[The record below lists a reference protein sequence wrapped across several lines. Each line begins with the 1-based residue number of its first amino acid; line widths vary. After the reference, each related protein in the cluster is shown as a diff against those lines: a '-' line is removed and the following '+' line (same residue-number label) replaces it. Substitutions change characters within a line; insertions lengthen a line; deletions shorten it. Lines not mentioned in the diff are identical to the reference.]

1 MKYFVTTVLTLL
13 LGFSASWAQSFNQ
26 LVSRNLSSRDG
37 LSSNQVYDML
47 QDKRGYL
54 WFATTNGISR
64 YDGYS
69 FLNFN
74 VLNAPLPKPVQ
85 ASMGR
90 ISYDPKN
97 DLLWATTSN
106 FHVACYSML
115 GTRFLDYTG
124 KGDYQ
129 RQYMHCRFDNGI
141 TWLYDR
147 NEGIRRI
154 EYANGQFVC
163 TDFNRQNG
171 HAFADGI
178 SSLYLDARHHAWVIS
193 KDGLYYLFGNQAQLK
208 VKGKVVTG
216 QRVDDKMAFF
226 TNRGVFYLFD
236 AQGKLLRKKDM
247 KSLFPGNFA
256 VDVKKSRASISW
268 NHKWVLFTDKATF
281 ALDIQTLEVTK
292 PADWQM
298 QDALLL
304 EQSHGCSFVSSKKG
318 DLIIFS
324 PQGIY
329 RRINLL
335 EGVKDQGNRSR
346 KYGICAMSASRYLIV
361 SYGNGAFMYDI
372 NLGVL
377 DHIKV
382 RDERH
387 LIQSDFL
394 TSALVDRNGNI
405 WISQDEGGVVCISK
419 SFNSFMNYLYPSSSQ
434 QVGGNDNAVM
444 RILYDAKGMPHL
456 FCKNKRKYPLNAQN
470 LTIGSPSDIPYGIY
484 TSYKDSKGHFWEGT
498 RGGGLYVD
506 GKLCLE
512 KGKGDEL
519 TINDIYSIAEDKMGR
534 IWLATIRSATDGG
547 VALTRY
553 QGARYQ
559 GAAPLD
565 VQRFLFPDPSQNSIH
580 YFCIDSRG
588 LLWLA
593 TSGGLSFVDTREKN
607 VSLKSFHHFNMANGK
622 FPCND
627 LIAVRC
633 TSRGDIWVGGI
644 GSGLIKCR
652 YDARKDELTYTQY
665 TTENGLGSN
674 NVYSIL
680 EDPSGNIWAG
690 TENGLAR
697 VDIRTGRI
705 DNNVLNDD
713 VQSNSYQENSAL
725 RLSGGRLLFGT
736 NNGMVVVDPYE
747 ASIARVTTTLTPTI
761 TDVVIDGQS
770 VYRMDEIEGMP
781 SSWKCLN
788 LKNDQ
793 NSITISFSNFDYAES
808 GSSVYQ
814 YYLEGVDKDW
824 NPVTNKNTVSYNALQ
839 PGDYVFHLRSMGRG
853 NKWSKE
859 RTLKIH
865 ICEPWYNMW
874 YSWVVY
880 LLVVAIVGYY
890 VVRNRKEKFQLNQKM
905 KMEKQ
910 VNDFRINFFT
920 HVTHEFRTP
929 LAIIQSAVSKIM
941 DEKTGAVSRASV
953 QTAVRGTKRLSRL
966 VTQLMEFRKINS
978 DGLRLQVLA
987 GVDIV
992 DFVRNI
998 YQDFWYAAKQK
1009 DIVMNYQIFNK
1020 KYEMTF
1026 DRHIVE
1032 TVVYNLLSNAVKY
1045 TPARGEVNVRI
1056 NADVAQNVL
1065 CIIVSD
1071 SGAGISEEQKKSLFQ
1086 PFMHGY
1092 VSQGGMGIGLYV
1104 AKMMAET
1111 HHGSLAYRKSE
1122 KLGGAEF
1129 IFSIPLS
1136 DDGYT
1141 SEEYLDTMALA
1152 DNQTAQK
1159 DEQQLEDIREMLP
1172 EALNNVTV
1180 AVIEDDPDM
1189 LDQIRSELAVFFKVV
1204 TYSNG
1209 KQGLEGVL
1217 AEKPALLVCDVMLPD
1232 MNGYDIVKQIKNQPD
1247 GYALPVIMLTAL
1259 NDEKHQ
1265 IKGYK
1270 AGADDYMVK
1279 PCNFNLLVARIIQL
1293 ITWSQNLPKASGFV
1307 QAGGDASSS
1316 SSSSLSPSSS
1326 SSSSSTS
1333 SSSSAVSAFSGSG
1346 TSAKVEG
1353 VTNSLVPPAAKIVE
1367 GVVDKNFL
1375 KSFESFVAQ
1384 NLSDPSF
1391 TIDSLT
1397 EMMRMGR
1404 TKLYGK
1410 VKELMG
1416 ETPNKYIMRQ
1426 RMKKASEL
1434 LLTGDYNVT
1443 DVCYM
1448 VGLEDISYFNK
1459 CFKSYYGVS
1468 PSKYGK

>member
-1 MKYFVTTVLTLL
+1 MKYFVTAAITLL
-13 LGFSASWAQSFNQ
+13 LGFCVSWAQPSNQ
-26 LVSRNLSSRDG
+26 LVSRNLSAKDG
-37 LSSNQVYDML
+37 LSSNQVYDIL

-74 VLNAPLPKPVQ
+74 VLNSPLPKQVQ

-90 ISYDPKN
+90 INYDSKN

-106 FHVACYSML
+106 FHIACYSMQ

-129 RQYMHCRFDNGI
+129 RQYMHCRFDDDI
-141 TWLYDR
+141 TWLYDK

-154 EYANGQFVC
+154 EYAKGQFVC

-178 SSLYLDARHHAWVIS
+178 TSLYLDARHHAWVIS
-193 KDGLYYLFGNQAQLK
+193 KDGLYCLSGNQAQLK

-256 VDVKKSRASISW
+256 VDVKKSRASICW
-268 NHKWVLFTDKATF
+268 NHKWILFTDKATF
-281 ALDIQTLEVTK
+281 SLDIQTLEVTK

-346 KYGICAMSASRYLIV
+346 KYGIFAMSASRYVIV
-361 SYGNGAFMYDI
+361 SYGNGAFVYDI
-372 NLGVL
+372 NMGVL
-377 DHIKV
+377 DHINVK
-382 RDERH
+382 DERH
-387 LIQSDFL
+387 LIHSDFL

-405 WISQDEGGVVCISK
+405 WISQDEGGLVCISK
-419 SFNSFMNYLYPSSSQ
+419 SFNSFMSYLYPSSSL
-434 QVGGNDNAVM
+434 QVGGNNNAVI
-444 RILYDAKGMPHL
+444 RILYDARGIPHL
-456 FCKNKRKYPLNAQN
+456 VCKNKRKYPLLTPN
-470 LTIGSPSDIPYGIY
+470 LSIGAPSDIPYGIY
-484 TSYKDSKGHFWEGT
+484 TSFKDSRGHFWEGT

-512 KGKGDEL
+512 RGKGDEI
-519 TINDIYSIAEDKMGR
+519 TINDIYCIAEDKMGR

-547 VALTRY
+547 VMLTRY
-553 QGARYQ
+553 QGDV
-559 GAAPLD
+559 PLD
-565 VQRFLFPDPSQNSIH
+565 VQRFLFTDPSQNSIH
-580 YFCIDSRG
+580 YFCMDSRG

-607 VSLKSFHHFNMANGK
+607 VSLKSFHRFNMANGK

-644 GSGLIKCR
+644 GSGLIRCR
-652 YDARKDELTYTQY
+652 YDARKDELTYAQY

-747 ASIARVTTTLTPTI
+747 ASIARVTTTLMPTI

-781 SSWKCLN
+781 SAWKCLN
-788 LKNDQ
+788 LNNNQ
-793 NSITISFSNFDYAES
+793 NSITLSYSNFDYAEP

-824 NPVTNKNTVSYNALQ
+824 NPVTNKNSVSYNALQ

-1056 NADVAQNVL
+1056 DADVAQNVL

-1141 SEEYLDTMALA
+1141 SEDYLDTMVLA
-1152 DNQTAQK
+1152 NNQTTEK

-1189 LDQIRSELAVFFKVV
+1189 LDQIRTELAVFFKVV
-1204 TYSNG
+1204 TYCNG
-1209 KQGLEGVL
+1209 KQGLEGV
-1217 AEKPALLVCDVMLPD
+1217 KTDRPALLVCDVMLPD
-1232 MNGYDIVKQIKNQPD
+1232 MNGYDIVRQIKSQPD
-1247 GYALPVIMLTAL
+1247 GYTLPVVMLTAL

-1293 ITWSQNLPKASGFV
+1293 ITWSQNLPKAADLVKTETGE
-1307 QAGGDASSS
+1307 SSVN
-1316 SSSSLSPSSS
+1316 
-1326 SSSSSTS
+1326 
-1333 SSSSAVSAFSGSG
+1333 SAV
-1346 TSAKVEG
+1346 K
-1353 VTNSLVPPAAKIVE
+1353 NKSLKAPAAQIVE
-1367 GVVDKNFL
+1367 GVVDKNVL
-1375 KSFESFVAQ
+1375 KNFEAFVAQ
-1384 NLSDPSF
+1384 HLSDPNF

-1397 EMMRMGR
+1397 EMMHMGR

-1410 VKELMG
+1410 IKELTG

-1443 DVCYM
+1443 DVCYR

>member
-1 MKYFVTTVLTLL
+1 MKYFVTAAITLL
-13 LGFSASWAQSFNQ
+13 LGFCVSWAQPSNQ
-26 LVSRNLSSRDG
+26 LVSRNLSAKDG
-37 LSSNQVYDML
+37 LSSNQVYDIL

-74 VLNAPLPKPVQ
+74 VLNSPLPKQVQ

-90 ISYDPKN
+90 INYDSKN

-106 FHVACYSML
+106 FHIACYSMQ

-129 RQYMHCRFDNGI
+129 RQYMHFRFDDGI
-141 TWLYDR
+141 TWLYDK

-154 EYANGQFVC
+154 EYAKGQFVC

-178 SSLYLDARHHAWVIS
+178 TSLYLDARHHAWVIS
-193 KDGLYYLFGNQAQLK
+193 KDGLYCLSGNQAQLK

-256 VDVKKSRASISW
+256 VDVKKSRASICW
-268 NHKWVLFTDKATF
+268 NHKWILFTDKATF
-281 ALDIQTLEVTK
+281 SLDIQTMEVTK

-298 QDALLL
+298 QDALLI

-346 KYGICAMSASRYLIV
+346 KYGIFAMSASRYVIV
-361 SYGNGAFMYDI
+361 SYGNGAFVYDI
-372 NLGVL
+372 NMGVL

-387 LIQSDFL
+387 LIYSDFL

-419 SFNSFMNYLYPSSSQ
+419 SFNSFMSYLYPSSSL
-434 QVGGNDNAVM
+434 QVGGNNNAVI
-444 RILYDAKGMPHL
+444 RILYDARGIPHL
-456 FCKNKRKYPLNAQN
+456 VCKNKRKYPLLTPN
-470 LTIGSPSDIPYGIY
+470 LSIGAPSDIPYGIY
-484 TSYKDSKGHFWEGT
+484 TSFKDSKGHFWEGT

-512 KGKGDEL
+512 KGRGDEI
-519 TINDIYSIAEDKMGR
+519 TINDIYCIAEDKMGR

-547 VALTRY
+547 VMLTRY
-553 QGARYQ
+553 QGDV
-559 GAAPLD
+559 PLD
-565 VQRFLFPDPSQNSIH
+565 VQRFLFTDPSQNSIH
-580 YFCIDSRG
+580 YFCMDSRG

-607 VSLKSFHHFNMANGK
+607 VSLKSFQRFYMANGK

-644 GSGLIKCR
+644 GSGLIRCR
-652 YDARKDELTYTQY
+652 YDAMKDELTYTQY
-665 TTENGLGSN
+665 TTENGLGSD

-725 RLSGGRLLFGT
+725 RLSDGRLLFGT
-736 NNGMVVVDPYE
+736 NNGMVAVDPYG
-747 ASIARVTTTLTPTI
+747 ASIARVATTLTPTI
-761 TDVVIDGQS
+761 TDVIIDGQS
-770 VYRMDEIEGMP
+770 VYRMDDIEGMP

-788 LKNDQ
+788 LKNNQ
-793 NSITISFSNFDYAES
+793 NSITISFSNFDYAEL

-814 YYLEGVDKDW
+814 YYLEGVDKGW
-824 NPVTNKNTVSYNALQ
+824 NSVTNKNSVSYNALQ

-853 NKWSKE
+853 NKWSNE

-874 YSWVVY
+874 YSWLVY
-880 LLVVAIVGYY
+880 LLVVATVGYY
-890 VVRNRKEKFQLNQKM
+890 VVRNRKEKFQLNQRM

-953 QTAVRGTKRLSRL
+953 QTAVRGTERLSRL
-966 VTQLMEFRKINS
+966 VTQLMEFRKISS

-992 DFVRNI
+992 GFVRNI

-1009 DIVMNYQIFNK
+1009 DIVMNFQIFEK
-1020 KYEMTF
+1020 KHEMTC
-1026 DRHIVE
+1026 DRHIIE

-1045 TPARGEVNVRI
+1045 TPARGEVTVRME
-1056 NADVAQNVL
+1056 ADEVRNVL
-1065 CIIVSD
+1065 RIIVSD
-1071 SGAGISEEQKKSLFQ
+1071 SGSGISEEQQKSLFQ

-1129 IFSIPLS
+1129 IFCIPLG

-1141 SEEYLDTMALA
+1141 SKDYLDTMALA
-1152 DNQTAQK
+1152 DNQTTEK
-1159 DEQQLEDIREMLP
+1159 DELQLEDIREMLP

-1189 LDQIRSELAVFFKVV
+1189 LDQIRTELAVFFKVV
-1204 TYSNG
+1204 TYCNG
-1209 KQGLEGVL
+1209 KQGLEGV
-1217 AEKPALLVCDVMLPD
+1217 KTDRPALLVCDVMLPD
-1232 MNGYDIVKQIKNQPD
+1232 MNGYDIVRQIKSLPD
-1247 GYALPVIMLTAL
+1247 GYTLPVVMLTAL

-1293 ITWSQNLPKASGFV
+1293 ITWSQNLPKAADLVKTETGE
-1307 QAGGDASSS
+1307 SSVNS
-1316 SSSSLSPSSS
+1316 VVKNKSLK
-1326 SSSSSTS
+1326 
-1333 SSSSAVSAFSGSG
+1333 A
-1346 TSAKVEG
+1346 
-1353 VTNSLVPPAAKIVE
+1353 PAAQIVE
-1367 GVVDKNFL
+1367 GVVDKNVL
-1375 KSFESFVAQ
+1375 KNFEAFVAQ
-1384 NLSDPSF
+1384 HLSDPNF

-1397 EMMRMGR
+1397 EMMHMGR

-1410 VKELMG
+1410 VKELTG
-1416 ETPNKYIMRQ
+1416 ETPNKYIMRH
-1426 RMKKASEL
+1426 RMMKAAEL

-1443 DVCYM
+1443 DVCYK

>member
-1 MKYFVTTVLTLL
+1 MKYFVTAAITLL
-13 LGFSASWAQSFNQ
+13 LGFCVSWAQPSNQ
-26 LVSRNLSSRDG
+26 LVSRNLSAKDG
-37 LSSNQVYDML
+37 LSSNQVYDIL

-74 VLNAPLPKPVQ
+74 VLNSPLPKQVQ

-90 ISYDPKN
+90 INYDSKN

-106 FHVACYSML
+106 FHIACYSMQ

-129 RQYMHCRFDNGI
+129 RQYMHFRFDDGI
-141 TWLYDR
+141 TWLYDK

-154 EYANGQFVC
+154 EYAKGQFVC

-171 HAFADGI
+171 YAFADGI
-178 SSLYLDARHHAWVIS
+178 TSLYLDARHHAWVIS

-256 VDVKKSRASISW
+256 VDVKKSRASICW
-268 NHKWVLFTDKATF
+268 NHKWILFTDKATF
-281 ALDIQTLEVTK
+281 SLDIQTMEVTK

-298 QDALLL
+298 QDALLI

-346 KYGICAMSASRYLIV
+346 KYGIFAMSASRYVIV
-361 SYGNGAFMYDI
+361 SYGNGAFVYDI
-372 NLGVL
+372 NMGVL

-387 LIQSDFL
+387 LIHSDFL

-419 SFNSFMNYLYPSSSQ
+419 SFNSFMSYLYPSSSL
-434 QVGGNDNAVM
+434 QVGGNNNAVI
-444 RILYDAKGMPHL
+444 RILYDARGIPHL
-456 FCKNKRKYPLNAQN
+456 VCKNKRKYPLLTPN
-470 LTIGSPSDIPYGIY
+470 LSIGAPSDIPYGIY
-484 TSYKDSKGHFWEGT
+484 TSFKDSKGHFWEGT

-512 KGKGDEL
+512 KGRGDEI
-519 TINDIYSIAEDKMGR
+519 TINDIYCIAEDKMGR

-547 VALTRY
+547 VMLTRY
-553 QGARYQ
+553 QGDV
-559 GAAPLD
+559 PLD
-565 VQRFLFPDPSQNSIH
+565 VQRFLFTDPSQNSIH
-580 YFCIDSRG
+580 YFCMDSRG

-607 VSLKSFHHFNMANGK
+607 VSLKSFHRFNMANGK

-644 GSGLIKCR
+644 GSGLIRCR
-652 YDARKDELTYTQY
+652 YDARKNELTYTQY

-747 ASIARVTTTLTPTI
+747 ASIARVTTTLMPTI

-781 SSWKCLN
+781 SAWKCLN
-788 LKNDQ
+788 LNNNQ
-793 NSITISFSNFDYAES
+793 NSITLSYSNFDYAEP

-824 NPVTNKNTVSYNALQ
+824 NPVTNKNSVSYNALQ
-839 PGDYVFHLRSMGRG
+839 PGNYVFHLRSMGRG

-966 VTQLMEFRKINS
+966 VTQLMEFRKISS

-992 DFVRNI
+992 GFVRNI

-1009 DIVMNYQIFNK
+1009 DIVMNYQIFEK
-1020 KYEMTF
+1020 KHEMTC

-1045 TPARGEVNVRI
+1045 TPARGEVTVRME
-1056 NADVAQNVL
+1056 ADEAQNVL
-1065 CIIVSD
+1065 RIIVSD
-1071 SGAGISEEQKKSLFQ
+1071 SGSGISEEQQKSLFQ

-1141 SEEYLDTMALA
+1141 SEDYLDTMVLA
-1152 DNQTAQK
+1152 NNQTTEK

-1189 LDQIRSELAVFFKVV
+1189 LDQIRTELAVFFKVV
-1204 TYSNG
+1204 TYCNG
-1209 KQGLEGVL
+1209 KQGLEGV
-1217 AEKPALLVCDVMLPD
+1217 KTDRPALLVCDVMLPD
-1232 MNGYDIVKQIKNQPD
+1232 MNGYDIVRQIKSLPD
-1247 GYALPVIMLTAL
+1247 GYTLPVVMLTAL

-1293 ITWSQNLPKASGFV
+1293 ITWSQNLPKAADLVKTETGE
-1307 QAGGDASSS
+1307 SSVN
-1316 SSSSLSPSSS
+1316 
-1326 SSSSSTS
+1326 
-1333 SSSSAVSAFSGSG
+1333 SAV
-1346 TSAKVEG
+1346 K
-1353 VTNSLVPPAAKIVE
+1353 NKSLKAPAAQIVE
-1367 GVVDKNFL
+1367 GVVDKNVL
-1375 KSFESFVAQ
+1375 KNFEAFVAQ
-1384 NLSDPSF
+1384 HLSDPNF

-1397 EMMRMGR
+1397 EMMHMGR

-1410 VKELMG
+1410 VKELTG
-1416 ETPNKYIMRQ
+1416 ETPNKYIMRH
-1426 RMKKASEL
+1426 RMMKAAEL

-1443 DVCYM
+1443 DVCYK

>member
-1 MKYFVTTVLTLL
+1 MKYFVTAAITLL
-13 LGFSASWAQSFNQ
+13 LGFCVSWAQPSNQ
-26 LVSRNLSSRDG
+26 LVSRNLSAKDG
-37 LSSNQVYDML
+37 LSSNQVYDIL

-74 VLNAPLPKPVQ
+74 VLNSPLPKQVQ

-90 ISYDPKN
+90 INYDSKN

-106 FHVACYSML
+106 FHIACYSMQ

-129 RQYMHCRFDNGI
+129 RQYMHFRFDDGI
-141 TWLYDR
+141 TWLYDK

-154 EYANGQFVC
+154 EYAKGQFVC

-178 SSLYLDARHHAWVIS
+178 TSLYLDARHHAWVIS
-193 KDGLYYLFGNQAQLK
+193 KDGLYCLSGNQAQLK

-256 VDVKKSRASISW
+256 VDVKKSRASICW
-268 NHKWVLFTDKATF
+268 NHKWILFTDKATF
-281 ALDIQTLEVTK
+281 SLDIQTLEVTK

-335 EGVKDQGNRSR
+335 EGVKDQGNRIR

-387 LIQSDFL
+387 LIHSDFL

-419 SFNSFMNYLYPSSSQ
+419 SFNSFMNYLYPSSSL
-434 QVGGNDNAVM
+434 QVGGNDNAVI
-444 RILYDAKGMPHL
+444 RILYDAHGIPHL
-456 FCKNKRKYPLNAQN
+456 VCKNKRKYPLLTPN
-470 LTIGSPSDIPYGIY
+470 LSIGAPSDIPYGIY
-484 TSYKDSKGHFWEGT
+484 TSFKDSKGHFWEGT

-512 KGKGDEL
+512 KGKGDEI
-519 TINDIYSIAEDKMGR
+519 TINDIYCIAEDKMGR

-547 VALTRY
+547 VMLTRY
-553 QGARYQ
+553 QGDV
-559 GAAPLD
+559 PLD
-565 VQRFLFPDPSQNSIH
+565 VQRFLFTDPSQNSIH
-580 YFCIDSRG
+580 YFSMDNRG

-607 VSLKSFHHFNMANGK
+607 VSLKSFRHFNMANGK

-633 TSRGDIWVGGI
+633 TSHGDVWVGGI
-644 GSGLIKCR
+644 GSGLIRCR
-652 YDARKDELTYTQY
+652 YDAGKDELTYTQY
-665 TTENGLGSN
+665 TTENGLGSD

-725 RLSGGRLLFGT
+725 RLSDGRLLFGT
-736 NNGMVVVDPYE
+736 NNGMVVVDPYG
-747 ASIARVTTTLTPTI
+747 ASIARVATTLTPTI
-761 TDVVIDGQS
+761 TDVIIDGQS
-770 VYRMDEIEGMP
+770 VYRMDDIEGMP

-788 LKNDQ
+788 LKNNQ

-814 YYLEGVDKDW
+814 YYLEGVDKGW
-824 NPVTNKNTVSYNALQ
+824 NSVTYKNSVSYNALQ

-853 NKWSKE
+853 NKWSNE

-874 YSWVVY
+874 YSWLVY
-880 LLVVAIVGYY
+880 LLVVATVGYY
-890 VVRNRKEKFQLNQKM
+890 VVRNRKEKFQLNQRM

-1056 NADVAQNVL
+1056 DADVAQNVL

-1141 SEEYLDTMALA
+1141 SEDYLDTMALA
-1152 DNQTAQK
+1152 DNQTTEK

-1204 TYSNG
+1204 TYCNG
-1209 KQGLEGVL
+1209 KQGLEGV
-1217 AEKPALLVCDVMLPD
+1217 KTDRPALLVCDVMLPD
-1232 MNGYDIVKQIKNQPD
+1232 MNGYDIVRQIKSLPD
-1247 GYALPVIMLTAL
+1247 GYTLPVVMLTAL

-1293 ITWSQNLPKASGFV
+1293 ITWSQNLPKAADLVKTETGE
-1307 QAGGDASSS
+1307 SSVN
-1316 SSSSLSPSSS
+1316 
-1326 SSSSSTS
+1326 
-1333 SSSSAVSAFSGSG
+1333 SAV
-1346 TSAKVEG
+1346 K
-1353 VTNSLVPPAAKIVE
+1353 NKSLKAPAAQIVE
-1367 GVVDKNFL
+1367 GVVDKNVL
-1375 KSFESFVAQ
+1375 KNFEAFVAQ
-1384 NLSDPSF
+1384 HLSDPNF

-1397 EMMRMGR
+1397 EMMHMGR

-1410 VKELMG
+1410 VKELTG

-1426 RMKKASEL
+1426 RMMKAAEL

-1443 DVCYM
+1443 DVCYK

>member
-1 MKYFVTTVLTLL
+1 MKYFVTAAITLL
-13 LGFSASWAQSFNQ
+13 LGFCVSWAQPSNQ
-26 LVSRNLSSRDG
+26 LVSRNLSAKDG
-37 LSSNQVYDML
+37 LSSNQVYDIL

-74 VLNAPLPKPVQ
+74 VLNSPLPKQVQ

-90 ISYDPKN
+90 INYDSKN

-106 FHVACYSML
+106 FHIACYSMQ

-129 RQYMHCRFDNGI
+129 RQYMHFRFDDGI
-141 TWLYDR
+141 TWLYDK

-154 EYANGQFVC
+154 EYAKGQFVC

-178 SSLYLDARHHAWVIS
+178 TSLYLDARHHAWVIS
-193 KDGLYYLFGNQAQLK
+193 KDGLYCLSGNQAQLK

-256 VDVKKSRASISW
+256 VDVKKSRASICW
-268 NHKWVLFTDKATF
+268 NHKWILFTDKATF
-281 ALDIQTLEVTK
+281 SLDIQTMEVTK

-298 QDALLL
+298 QDALLI

-346 KYGICAMSASRYLIV
+346 KYGIFAMSASRYVIV
-361 SYGNGAFMYDI
+361 SYGNGAFVYDI
-372 NLGVL
+372 NMGVL

-387 LIQSDFL
+387 LIHSDFL

-419 SFNSFMNYLYPSSSQ
+419 SFNSFMSYLYPSSSL
-434 QVGGNDNAVM
+434 QVGGNNNAVI
-444 RILYDAKGMPHL
+444 RILYDARGIPHL
-456 FCKNKRKYPLNAQN
+456 VCKNKRKYPLLTPN
-470 LTIGSPSDIPYGIY
+470 LSIGAPSDIPYGIY
-484 TSYKDSKGHFWEGT
+484 TSFKDSKGHFWEGT

-512 KGKGDEL
+512 KGRGDEI
-519 TINDIYSIAEDKMGR
+519 TINDIYCIAEDKMGR

-547 VALTRY
+547 VMLTRY
-553 QGARYQ
+553 QGDV
-559 GAAPLD
+559 PLD
-565 VQRFLFPDPSQNSIH
+565 VQRFLFTDPSQNSIH
-580 YFCIDSRG
+580 YFCMDSRE

-607 VSLKSFHHFNMANGK
+607 VSLKSFHRFNMANGK

-644 GSGLIKCR
+644 GSGLIRCR

-953 QTAVRGTKRLSRL
+953 QTAVRGTERLSRL
-966 VTQLMEFRKINS
+966 VTQLMEFRKISS

-992 DFVRNI
+992 GFVRNI

-1009 DIVMNYQIFNK
+1009 DIVMNFQIFEK
-1020 KYEMTF
+1020 KHEMTC
-1026 DRHIVE
+1026 DRHIIE

-1045 TPARGEVNVRI
+1045 TPARGEVTVRME
-1056 NADVAQNVL
+1056 ADEVRNVL
-1065 CIIVSD
+1065 RIIVSD
-1071 SGAGISEEQKKSLFQ
+1071 SGSGISEEQQKSLFQ

-1129 IFSIPLS
+1129 IFCIPLG

-1141 SEEYLDTMALA
+1141 SKDYLDTMALA
-1152 DNQTAQK
+1152 DNQTTEK
-1159 DEQQLEDIREMLP
+1159 DELQLEDIRELLP

-1189 LDQIRSELAVFFKVV
+1189 LDQIRTELAVFFKVV
-1204 TYSNG
+1204 TYCNG
-1209 KQGLEGVL
+1209 KQGLEGV
-1217 AEKPALLVCDVMLPD
+1217 KTDRPALLVCDVMLPD
-1232 MNGYDIVKQIKNQPD
+1232 MNGYDIVRQIKSLPD
-1247 GYALPVIMLTAL
+1247 GYTLPVVMLTAL

-1293 ITWSQNLPKASGFV
+1293 ITWSQNLPKAADLVKTETGE
-1307 QAGGDASSS
+1307 SSVNS
-1316 SSSSLSPSSS
+1316 VVKNKSLK
-1326 SSSSSTS
+1326 
-1333 SSSSAVSAFSGSG
+1333 A
-1346 TSAKVEG
+1346 
-1353 VTNSLVPPAAKIVE
+1353 PAAQIVE
-1367 GVVDKNFL
+1367 GVVDKNVL
-1375 KSFESFVAQ
+1375 KNFEAFVAQ
-1384 NLSDPSF
+1384 HLSDPNF

-1397 EMMRMGR
+1397 EMMHMGR

-1410 VKELMG
+1410 VKELTG
-1416 ETPNKYIMRQ
+1416 ETPNKYIMRH
-1426 RMKKASEL
+1426 RMMKAAEL

-1443 DVCYM
+1443 DVCYK

>member
-1 MKYFVTTVLTLL
+1 MKYFVTAAITLL
-13 LGFSASWAQSFNQ
+13 LGFCVSWAQPSNQ
-26 LVSRNLSSRDG
+26 LVSRNLSAKDG
-37 LSSNQVYDML
+37 LSSNQVYDIL

-74 VLNAPLPKPVQ
+74 VLNSPLPKQVQ

-90 ISYDPKN
+90 INYDSKN

-106 FHVACYSML
+106 FHVACYSMQR
-115 GTRFLDYTG
+115 TRFLDYTG
-124 KGDYQ
+124 KRDYQ
-129 RQYMHCRFDNGI
+129 RQYMHCRFDDDI
-141 TWLYDR
+141 TWLYDK

-154 EYANGQFVC
+154 EYAKGQFVC

-193 KDGLYYLFGNQAQLK
+193 KDGLYCLSGNQAQLK

-256 VDVKKSRASISW
+256 VDVKKSRASICW
-268 NHKWVLFTDKATF
+268 NHKWILFTDKATF
-281 ALDIQTLEVTK
+281 SLDIQTMEVTK

-298 QDALLL
+298 QDALLI

-346 KYGICAMSASRYLIV
+346 KYGIFAMSASRYVIV
-361 SYGNGAFMYDI
+361 SYGNGAFVYDI
-372 NLGVL
+372 NMGVL
-377 DHIKV
+377 DHINVK
-382 RDERH
+382 DERH
-387 LIQSDFL
+387 LIHSDFL

-405 WISQDEGGVVCISK
+405 WISQDEGGLVCISK
-419 SFNSFMNYLYPSSSQ
+419 SFNSFMSYLYPSSSL
-434 QVGGNDNAVM
+434 QVGGNNNAVI
-444 RILYDAKGMPHL
+444 RILYDARGIPHL
-456 FCKNKRKYPLNAQN
+456 VCKNKRKYPLLTPN
-470 LTIGSPSDIPYGIY
+470 LSIGAPSDIPYGIY
-484 TSYKDSKGHFWEGT
+484 TSFKDSRGHFWEGT

-512 KGKGDEL
+512 RGKGDEI
-519 TINDIYSIAEDKMGR
+519 TINDIYCIAEDKMGR

-547 VALTRY
+547 VMLTRY
-553 QGARYQ
+553 QGDV
-559 GAAPLD
+559 PLD
-565 VQRFLFPDPSQNSIH
+565 VQRFLFTDPSQNSIH
-580 YFCIDSRG
+580 YFCMDSRG

-607 VSLKSFHHFNMANGK
+607 VSLKSFQRFYMANGK

-644 GSGLIKCR
+644 GSGLIRCR
-652 YDARKDELTYTQY
+652 YDAMKDELTYTQY
-665 TTENGLGSN
+665 TTENGLGSD

-725 RLSGGRLLFGT
+725 RLSDGRLLFGT
-736 NNGMVVVDPYE
+736 NNGMVAVDPYG
-747 ASIARVTTTLTPTI
+747 ASIARVATTLTPTI
-761 TDVVIDGQS
+761 TDVIIDGQS
-770 VYRMDEIEGMP
+770 VYRMDDIEGMP

-788 LKNDQ
+788 LKNNQ
-793 NSITISFSNFDYAES
+793 NSITISFSNFDYAEL

-814 YYLEGVDKDW
+814 YYLEGVDKGW
-824 NPVTNKNTVSYNALQ
+824 NSVTNKNSVSYNALQ

-853 NKWSKE
+853 NKWSNE

-865 ICEPWYNMW
+865 ISEPWYNMW
-874 YSWVVY
+874 YAWMAY
-880 LLVVAIVGYY
+880 LLVVTMVGYY
-890 VVRNRKEKFQLNQKM
+890 VVRNRKEKFQLHQRM

-992 DFVRNI
+992 GFVRNI

-1009 DIVMNYQIFNK
+1009 DIVMNYQIFEK
-1020 KYEMTF
+1020 KHEMTC

-1045 TPARGEVNVRI
+1045 TPARGEVSVRME
-1056 NADVAQNVL
+1056 ADEAKDML
-1065 CIIVSD
+1065 RIIVSD
-1071 SGAGISEEQKKSLFQ
+1071 SGAGISEEQQKSLFQ

-1104 AKMMAET
+1104 AKMMAEA
-1111 HHGSLAYRKSE
+1111 HHGSLVYRKSE

-1129 IFSIPLS
+1129 IFCIPLS

-1141 SEEYLDTMALA
+1141 SEEYLDTTALA
-1152 DNQTAQK
+1152 DNQTAEK
-1159 DEQQLEDIREMLP
+1159 DEQQLEDIKEMLP

-1232 MNGYDIVKQIKNQPD
+1232 MNGYDIVKQIKKQPD

-1279 PCNFNLLVARIIQL
+1279 PCNFNLLVARIVQL
-1293 ITWSQNLPKASGFV
+1293 VIWSQNLPKVSEPSEA
-1307 QAGGDASSS
+1307 AEASSAIS
-1316 SSSSLSPSSS
+1316 TKSLDAP
-1326 SSSSSTS
+1326 
-1333 SSSSAVSAFSGSG
+1333 
-1346 TSAKVEG
+1346 K
-1353 VTNSLVPPAAKIVE
+1353 AKIVE
-1367 GVVDKNFL
+1367 GVVDKNML
-1375 KSFESFVAQ
+1375 KNFEMIVAQ
-1384 NLSDPSF
+1384 HLSDPNF
-1391 TIDSLT
+1391 TIDTLA
-1397 EMMRMGR
+1397 EMMHMGR

-1410 VKELMG
+1410 IKDLTG

-1426 RMKKASEL
+1426 RMNKAAEL
-1434 LLTGDYNVT
+1434 LLTGDYTVS
-1443 DVCYM
+1443 DVCYKL
-1448 VGLEDISYFNK
+1448 GLEDVSYFNK
-1459 CFKSYYGVS
+1459 CFKSYYGIS
-1468 PSKYGK
+1468 PSRYGK

>member
-1 MKYFVTTVLTLL
+1 MKYFVTAAITLL
-13 LGFSASWAQSFNQ
+13 LGFCVSWAQPSNQ
-26 LVSRNLSSRDG
+26 LVSRNLSAKDG
-37 LSSNQVYDML
+37 LSSNQVYDIL

-74 VLNAPLPKPVQ
+74 VLNSPLPKQVQ

-90 ISYDPKN
+90 INYDSKN

-106 FHVACYSML
+106 FHIACYSMQ

-129 RQYMHCRFDNGI
+129 RQYMHFRFDDGI
-141 TWLYDR
+141 TWLYDK

-154 EYANGQFVC
+154 EYAKGQFVC

-178 SSLYLDARHHAWVIS
+178 TSLYLDARHHAWVIS
-193 KDGLYYLFGNQAQLK
+193 KDGLYCLSGNQAQLK

-256 VDVKKSRASISW
+256 VDVKKSRASICW
-268 NHKWVLFTDKATF
+268 NHKWILFTDKATF
-281 ALDIQTLEVTK
+281 SLDIQTLEVTK

-335 EGVKDQGNRSR
+335 EGVKDQGNRIR

-387 LIQSDFL
+387 LIHSDFL

-419 SFNSFMNYLYPSSSQ
+419 SFNSFMNYLYPSSSL
-434 QVGGNDNAVM
+434 QVGGNDNAVI
-444 RILYDAKGMPHL
+444 RILYDAHGIPHL
-456 FCKNKRKYPLNAQN
+456 VCKNKRKYPLLTPN
-470 LTIGSPSDIPYGIY
+470 LSIGAPSDIPYGIY
-484 TSYKDSKGHFWEGT
+484 TSFKDSKGHFWEGT

-512 KGKGDEL
+512 KGKGDEI
-519 TINDIYSIAEDKMGR
+519 TINDIYCIAEDKMGR

-547 VALTRY
+547 VMMTRY
-553 QGARYQ
+553 QGDV
-559 GAAPLD
+559 PLD
-565 VQRFLFPDPSQNSIH
+565 VQRFLFTDPSQNSIH
-580 YFCIDSRG
+580 YFSMDNRG

-607 VSLKSFHHFNMANGK
+607 VSLKSFRHFNMANGK

-644 GSGLIKCR
+644 GSGLVRCR
-652 YDARKDELTYTQY
+652 YDAGKDELTYTQY
-665 TTENGLGSN
+665 TTENGLGSD

-725 RLSGGRLLFGT
+725 RLSDGRLLFGT
-736 NNGMVVVDPYE
+736 NNGMVVVDPYG
-747 ASIARVTTTLTPTI
+747 ASIARVATTLTPTI
-761 TDVVIDGQS
+761 TDVIIDGQS
-770 VYRMDEIEGMP
+770 VYRMDDIEGMP

-788 LKNDQ
+788 LKNNQ

-814 YYLEGVDKDW
+814 YYLEGVDKGW
-824 NPVTNKNTVSYNALQ
+824 NSVTNKNSVSYNALL

-853 NKWSKE
+853 NKWSNE

-874 YSWVVY
+874 YSWLVY

-1141 SEEYLDTMALA
+1141 SEEYLDTMVLA
-1152 DNQTAQK
+1152 NNQTMEK

-1189 LDQIRSELAVFFKVV
+1189 LDQIRTELAVFFKVV
-1204 TYSNG
+1204 TYCNG
-1209 KQGLEGVL
+1209 KQGLEGVK
-1217 AEKPALLVCDVMLPD
+1217 ADRPALLVCDVMLPD
-1232 MNGYDIVKQIKNQPD
+1232 MNGYDIVRQIKSLPD
-1247 GYALPVIMLTAL
+1247 GYTLPVVMLTAL

-1293 ITWSQNLPKASGFV
+1293 ITWSQNLPKAADLVKTETGE
-1307 QAGGDASSS
+1307 SSVN
-1316 SSSSLSPSSS
+1316 
-1326 SSSSSTS
+1326 
-1333 SSSSAVSAFSGSG
+1333 SAV
-1346 TSAKVEG
+1346 K
-1353 VTNSLVPPAAKIVE
+1353 NKSLKAPAAQIVE
-1367 GVVDKNFL
+1367 GVVDKNVL
-1375 KSFESFVAQ
+1375 KNFEAFVAQ
-1384 NLSDPSF
+1384 HLSDPNF

-1397 EMMRMGR
+1397 EMMHMGR

-1410 VKELMG
+1410 VKELTG

-1426 RMKKASEL
+1426 RMMKAAEL

-1443 DVCYM
+1443 DVCYK

>member
-1 MKYFVTTVLTLL
+1 MKYFVTAAITLL
-13 LGFSASWAQSFNQ
+13 LGFCVSWAQPSNQ
-26 LVSRNLSSRDG
+26 LVSRNLSAKDG
-37 LSSNQVYDML
+37 LSSNQVYDIL

-74 VLNAPLPKPVQ
+74 VLNSPLPKQVQ

-90 ISYDPKN
+90 INYDSKN

-106 FHVACYSML
+106 FHIACYSMQ

-129 RQYMHCRFDNGI
+129 RQYMHFRFDDGI
-141 TWLYDR
+141 TWLYDK

-154 EYANGQFVC
+154 EYAKGQFVC

-178 SSLYLDARHHAWVIS
+178 TSLYLDARHHAWVIS
-193 KDGLYYLFGNQAQLK
+193 KDGLYCLSGNQAQLK

-256 VDVKKSRASISW
+256 VDVKKSRASICW
-268 NHKWVLFTDKATF
+268 NHKWILFTDKATF
-281 ALDIQTLEVTK
+281 SLDIQTMEVTK

-298 QDALLL
+298 QDALLI

-346 KYGICAMSASRYLIV
+346 KYGIFAMSASRYVIV
-361 SYGNGAFMYDI
+361 SYGNGAFVYDI
-372 NLGVL
+372 NMGVL

-387 LIQSDFL
+387 LIHSDFL

-405 WISQDEGGVVCISK
+405 WISQDEGGLVCISK
-419 SFNSFMNYLYPSSSQ
+419 SFNSFMSYLYPSSSL
-434 QVGGNDNAVM
+434 QVGGNNNAVI
-444 RILYDAKGMPHL
+444 RILYDARGIPHL
-456 FCKNKRKYPLNAQN
+456 VCKNKRKYPLLTPN
-470 LTIGSPSDIPYGIY
+470 LSIGAPSDIPYGIY
-484 TSYKDSKGHFWEGT
+484 TSFKDSRGHFWEGT

-512 KGKGDEL
+512 RGRGDEI
-519 TINDIYSIAEDKMGR
+519 TINDIYCIAEDKMGR

-547 VALTRY
+547 VMLTRY
-553 QGARYQ
+553 QGDV
-559 GAAPLD
+559 PLD
-565 VQRFLFPDPSQNSIH
+565 VQRFLFTDPSQNSIH
-580 YFCIDSRG
+580 YFCMDSRG

-607 VSLKSFHHFNMANGK
+607 VSLKSFHRFNMANGK

-644 GSGLIKCR
+644 GSGLIRCR
-652 YDARKDELTYTQY
+652 YDAGKDELTYTQY
-665 TTENGLGSN
+665 TTENGLGSD

-747 ASIARVTTTLTPTI
+747 ASIARVTTTLMPTI

-781 SSWKCLN
+781 SAWKCLN
-788 LKNDQ
+788 LNNNQ
-793 NSITISFSNFDYAES
+793 NSITLSYSNFDYAEP

-824 NPVTNKNTVSYNALQ
+824 NPVTNKNSVSYNALQ
-839 PGDYVFHLRSMGRG
+839 PGNYVFHLRSMGRG

-1056 NADVAQNVL
+1056 DADVAQNVL

-1141 SEEYLDTMALA
+1141 SEDYLDTMVLA
-1152 DNQTAQK
+1152 NNQTTEK

-1189 LDQIRSELAVFFKVV
+1189 LDQIRTELAVFFKVV
-1204 TYSNG
+1204 TYCNG
-1209 KQGLEGVL
+1209 KQGLEGV
-1217 AEKPALLVCDVMLPD
+1217 KTDRPALLVCDVMLPD
-1232 MNGYDIVKQIKNQPD
+1232 MNGYDIVRQIKSLPD
-1247 GYALPVIMLTAL
+1247 GYTLPVVMLTAL

-1293 ITWSQNLPKASGFV
+1293 ITWSQNLPKTIDLV
-1307 QAGGDASSS
+1307 KTEAGESSVN
-1316 SSSSLSPSSS
+1316 
-1326 SSSSSTS
+1326 
-1333 SSSSAVSAFSGSG
+1333 SAVKS
-1346 TSAKVEG
+1346 K
-1353 VTNSLVPPAAKIVE
+1353 SLKAPAAQIVE
-1367 GVVDKNFL
+1367 GVVDKNVL
-1375 KSFESFVAQ
+1375 KNFEAFVAQ
-1384 NLSDPSF
+1384 HLSDPNF

-1397 EMMRMGR
+1397 EMMHMGR

-1410 VKELMG
+1410 IKELTG

-1443 DVCYM
+1443 DVCYR

>member
-1 MKYFVTTVLTLL
+1 MKYFVTAAITLL
-13 LGFSASWAQSFNQ
+13 LGFCVSWAQPSNQ
-26 LVSRNLSSRDG
+26 LVSRNLSAKDG
-37 LSSNQVYDML
+37 LSSNQVYDIL

-74 VLNAPLPKPVQ
+74 VLNSPLPKQVQ

-90 ISYDPKN
+90 INYDSKN

-106 FHVACYSML
+106 FHIACYSMQ

-129 RQYMHCRFDNGI
+129 RQYMHFRFDDGI
-141 TWLYDR
+141 TWLYDK

-154 EYANGQFVC
+154 EYAKGQFVC
-163 TDFNRQNG
+163 TDFNRQTG

-178 SSLYLDARHHAWVIS
+178 TSLYLDARHHAWVIS
-193 KDGLYYLFGNQAQLK
+193 KDGLYCLSGNQAQLK

-256 VDVKKSRASISW
+256 VDVKKSRAPICW
-268 NHKWVLFTDKATF
+268 NHKWILFTDKATF
-281 ALDIQTLEVTK
+281 SLDIQTLEVTK

-329 RRINLL
+329 RRINLI

-387 LIQSDFL
+387 LIHSDFL

-419 SFNSFMNYLYPSSSQ
+419 SFNSFMNYLYPSSSL
-434 QVGGNDNAVM
+434 QVGGNDNAVI
-444 RILYDAKGMPHL
+444 RILYDAHGIPHL
-456 FCKNKRKYPLNAQN
+456 VCKNKRKYPLLTPN
-470 LTIGSPSDIPYGIY
+470 LSIGAPSDIPYGIY
-484 TSYKDSKGHFWEGT
+484 TSFKDSKGHFWEGT

-512 KGKGDEL
+512 KGKGDEI
-519 TINDIYSIAEDKMGR
+519 TINDIYCIAEDKMGR

-547 VALTRY
+547 VMLTRY
-553 QGARYQ
+553 QGDV
-559 GAAPLD
+559 PLD
-565 VQRFLFPDPSQNSIH
+565 VQRFLFTDPSQNSIH
-580 YFCIDSRG
+580 YFCMDSRG

-593 TSGGLSFVDTREKN
+593 TSGGLSYVDTREKN
-607 VSLKSFHHFNMANGK
+607 VSLKSFHRFNMANGK

-644 GSGLIKCR
+644 GSGLIRCR
-652 YDARKDELTYTQY
+652 YDARKNELTYTQY
-665 TTENGLGSN
+665 TTENGLGSD

-747 ASIARVTTTLTPTI
+747 ASIARVTTTLMPTI

-781 SSWKCLN
+781 SAWKCLN
-788 LKNDQ
+788 LNNNQ
-793 NSITISFSNFDYAES
+793 NSITLSYSNFDYAEP

-824 NPVTNKNTVSYNALQ
+824 NPVTNKNSVSYNALQ
-839 PGDYVFHLRSMGRG
+839 PGNYVFHLRSMGRG

-1056 NADVAQNVL
+1056 DADVAQNVL

-1141 SEEYLDTMALA
+1141 SEDYLDTMVLA
-1152 DNQTAQK
+1152 NNQTTEK

-1189 LDQIRSELAVFFKVV
+1189 LDQIRTELAVFFKVV
-1204 TYSNG
+1204 TYCNG
-1209 KQGLEGVL
+1209 KQGLEGV
-1217 AEKPALLVCDVMLPD
+1217 KTDRPALLVCDVMLPD
-1232 MNGYDIVKQIKNQPD
+1232 MNGYDIVRQIKSLPD
-1247 GYALPVIMLTAL
+1247 GYTLPVVMLTAL

-1293 ITWSQNLPKASGFV
+1293 ITWSQNLPKAADLVKTETGE
-1307 QAGGDASSS
+1307 SSVNS
-1316 SSSSLSPSSS
+1316 VVKNKSLK
-1326 SSSSSTS
+1326 
-1333 SSSSAVSAFSGSG
+1333 A
-1346 TSAKVEG
+1346 
-1353 VTNSLVPPAAKIVE
+1353 PAAQIVE
-1367 GVVDKNFL
+1367 GVVDKNVL
-1375 KSFESFVAQ
+1375 KNFEAFVAQ
-1384 NLSDPSF
+1384 HLSDPNF

-1397 EMMRMGR
+1397 EMMHMGR

-1410 VKELMG
+1410 VKELTG
-1416 ETPNKYIMRQ
+1416 ETPNKYIIRQ
-1426 RMKKASEL
+1426 RMMKAAEL

-1443 DVCYM
+1443 DVCYK

>member
-1 MKYFVTTVLTLL
+1 MKYFVTAAITLL
-13 LGFSASWAQSFNQ
+13 LGFCVSWAQPSNQ
-26 LVSRNLSSRDG
+26 LVSRNLSAKDG
-37 LSSNQVYDML
+37 LSSNQVYDIL

-74 VLNAPLPKPVQ
+74 VLNSPLPKQVQ

-90 ISYDPKN
+90 INYDSKN

-106 FHVACYSML
+106 FHVACYSMQ

-129 RQYMHCRFDNGI
+129 RQYMHCRFDDDI
-141 TWLYDR
+141 TWLYDK

-154 EYANGQFVC
+154 EYAKGQFVC

-178 SSLYLDARHHAWVIS
+178 TSLYLDARHHAWVIS
-193 KDGLYYLFGNQAQLK
+193 KDGLYCLSGNQAQLK

-256 VDVKKSRASISW
+256 VDVKKSRASICW
-268 NHKWVLFTDKATF
+268 NHKWILFTDKATF
-281 ALDIQTLEVTK
+281 SLDIQPLEVTK

-335 EGVKDQGNRSR
+335 EGVKDQGNRIR

-387 LIQSDFL
+387 LIHSDFL

-419 SFNSFMNYLYPSSSQ
+419 SFNSFMNYLYPSSSL
-434 QVGGNDNAVM
+434 QVGGNDNAVI
-444 RILYDAKGMPHL
+444 RILYDAHGIPHL
-456 FCKNKRKYPLNAQN
+456 VCKNKRKYPLLTPN
-470 LTIGSPSDIPYGIY
+470 LSIGAPSDIPYGIY
-484 TSYKDSKGHFWEGT
+484 TSFKDSKGHFWEGT

-512 KGKGDEL
+512 KGKGDEI
-519 TINDIYSIAEDKMGR
+519 TINDIYCIAEDKMGR

-547 VALTRY
+547 VMLTRY
-553 QGARYQ
+553 QGDV
-559 GAAPLD
+559 PLD
-565 VQRFLFPDPSQNSIH
+565 VQRFLFTDPSQNSIH
-580 YFCIDSRG
+580 YFSMDNRG

-607 VSLKSFHHFNMANGK
+607 VSLKSFRHFNMANGK

-633 TSRGDIWVGGI
+633 TSHGDVWVGGI
-644 GSGLIKCR
+644 GSGLIRCR
-652 YDARKDELTYTQY
+652 YDAGKDELTYTQY
-665 TTENGLGSN
+665 TTENGLGSD

-725 RLSGGRLLFGT
+725 RLSDGRLLFGT
-736 NNGMVVVDPYE
+736 NNGMVVVDPYG
-747 ASIARVTTTLTPTI
+747 ASIARVATTLTPTI
-761 TDVVIDGQS
+761 TDVIIDGQS
-770 VYRMDEIEGMP
+770 VYRMDDIEGMP

-788 LKNDQ
+788 LKNNQ

-814 YYLEGVDKDW
+814 YYLEGVDKGW
-824 NPVTNKNTVSYNALQ
+824 NSVTNKNSVSYNALQ

-853 NKWSKE
+853 NKWSNE

-874 YSWVVY
+874 YSWLVY
-880 LLVVAIVGYY
+880 LLVVATVGYY
-890 VVRNRKEKFQLNQKM
+890 VVRNRKEKFQLNQRM

-1056 NADVAQNVL
+1056 DADVAQNVL

-1141 SEEYLDTMALA
+1141 SEDYLDTMALA
-1152 DNQTAQK
+1152 DNQTTEK

-1204 TYSNG
+1204 TYCNG
-1209 KQGLEGVL
+1209 KQGLEGV
-1217 AEKPALLVCDVMLPD
+1217 KTDRPALLVCDVMLPD
-1232 MNGYDIVKQIKNQPD
+1232 MNGYDIVRQIKSLPD
-1247 GYALPVIMLTAL
+1247 GYTLPVVMLTAL

-1293 ITWSQNLPKASGFV
+1293 ITWSQNLPKAADLVKTETGE
-1307 QAGGDASSS
+1307 SSVN
-1316 SSSSLSPSSS
+1316 
-1326 SSSSSTS
+1326 
-1333 SSSSAVSAFSGSG
+1333 SAV
-1346 TSAKVEG
+1346 K
-1353 VTNSLVPPAAKIVE
+1353 NKSLKAPAAQIVE
-1367 GVVDKNFL
+1367 GVVDKNVL
-1375 KSFESFVAQ
+1375 KNFEAFVAQ
-1384 NLSDPSF
+1384 HLSDPNF

-1397 EMMRMGR
+1397 EMMHMGR

-1410 VKELMG
+1410 VKELTG

-1426 RMKKASEL
+1426 RMMKAAEL

-1443 DVCYM
+1443 DVCYK

>member
-1 MKYFVTTVLTLL
+1 MKYFVTAAITLL
-13 LGFSASWAQSFNQ
+13 LGFCVSWAQPSNQ
-26 LVSRNLSSRDG
+26 LVSRNLSAKDG
-37 LSSNQVYDML
+37 LSSNQVYDIL

-74 VLNAPLPKPVQ
+74 VLNSPLPKQVQ

-90 ISYDPKN
+90 INYDSKN

-106 FHVACYSML
+106 FHIACYSMQ

-129 RQYMHCRFDNGI
+129 RQYMHFRFDDGI
-141 TWLYDR
+141 TWLYDK

-154 EYANGQFVC
+154 EYAKGQFVC

-178 SSLYLDARHHAWVIS
+178 TSLYLDARHHAWVIS
-193 KDGLYYLFGNQAQLK
+193 KDGLYCLSGNQAQLK

-226 TNRGVFYLFD
+226 TNHGVFYLFD

-256 VDVKKSRASISW
+256 VDVKKSRASICW
-268 NHKWVLFTDKATF
+268 NHKWILFTDKATF
-281 ALDIQTLEVTK
+281 SLDIQTMEVTK

-298 QDALLL
+298 QDALLI

-346 KYGICAMSASRYLIV
+346 KYGIFAMSASRYVIV
-361 SYGNGAFMYDI
+361 SYGNGAFVYDI
-372 NLGVL
+372 NMGVL

-387 LIQSDFL
+387 LIHSDFL

-419 SFNSFMNYLYPSSSQ
+419 SFNSFMSYLYPSSSL
-434 QVGGNDNAVM
+434 QVGGNNNAVI
-444 RILYDAKGMPHL
+444 RILYDARGIPHL
-456 FCKNKRKYPLNAQN
+456 VCKNKRKYPLLTPN
-470 LTIGSPSDIPYGIY
+470 LSIGAPSDIPYGIY
-484 TSYKDSKGHFWEGT
+484 TSFKDSKGHFWEGT

-512 KGKGDEL
+512 KGRGDEI
-519 TINDIYSIAEDKMGR
+519 TINDIYCIAEDKMGR

-547 VALTRY
+547 VMLTRY
-553 QGARYQ
+553 QGDV
-559 GAAPLD
+559 PLD
-565 VQRFLFPDPSQNSIH
+565 VQRFLFTDPSQNSIH
-580 YFCIDSRG
+580 YFCMDSRE

-607 VSLKSFHHFNMANGK
+607 VSLKSFHRFNMANGK

-644 GSGLIKCR
+644 GSGLIRCR

-953 QTAVRGTKRLSRL
+953 QTAVRGTERLSRL
-966 VTQLMEFRKINS
+966 VTQLMEFRKISS

-992 DFVRNI
+992 GFVRNI

-1009 DIVMNYQIFNK
+1009 DIVMNFQIFEK
-1020 KYEMTF
+1020 KHEMTC
-1026 DRHIVE
+1026 DRHIIE

-1045 TPARGEVNVRI
+1045 TPARGEVTVRME
-1056 NADVAQNVL
+1056 ADEVRNVL
-1065 CIIVSD
+1065 RIIVSD
-1071 SGAGISEEQKKSLFQ
+1071 SGSGISEEQQKSLFQ

-1129 IFSIPLS
+1129 IFCIPLG

-1141 SEEYLDTMALA
+1141 SKDYLDTMALA
-1152 DNQTAQK
+1152 DNQTTEK
-1159 DEQQLEDIREMLP
+1159 DELQLEDIRELLP

-1189 LDQIRSELAVFFKVV
+1189 LDQIRTELAVFFKVV
-1204 TYSNG
+1204 TYCNG
-1209 KQGLEGVL
+1209 KQGLEGV
-1217 AEKPALLVCDVMLPD
+1217 KTDRPALLVCDVMLPD
-1232 MNGYDIVKQIKNQPD
+1232 MNGYDIVRQIKSLPD
-1247 GYALPVIMLTAL
+1247 GYTLPVVMLTAL

-1293 ITWSQNLPKASGFV
+1293 ITWSQNLPKAADLVKTETGE
-1307 QAGGDASSS
+1307 SSVNS
-1316 SSSSLSPSSS
+1316 VVKNKSLK
-1326 SSSSSTS
+1326 
-1333 SSSSAVSAFSGSG
+1333 A
-1346 TSAKVEG
+1346 
-1353 VTNSLVPPAAKIVE
+1353 PAAQIVE
-1367 GVVDKNFL
+1367 GVVDKNVL
-1375 KSFESFVAQ
+1375 KNFEAFVAQ
-1384 NLSDPSF
+1384 HLSDPNF

-1397 EMMRMGR
+1397 EMMHMGR

-1410 VKELMG
+1410 VKELTG
-1416 ETPNKYIMRQ
+1416 ETPNKYIMRH
-1426 RMKKASEL
+1426 RMMKAAEL

-1443 DVCYM
+1443 DVCYK

>member
-1 MKYFVTTVLTLL
+1 MKYFVTAAITLL
-13 LGFSASWAQSFNQ
+13 LGFCVSWAQPSNQ
-26 LVSRNLSSRDG
+26 LVSRNLSAKDG
-37 LSSNQVYDML
+37 LSSNQVYDIL

-74 VLNAPLPKPVQ
+74 VLNSPLPKQVQ

-90 ISYDPKN
+90 INYDSKN

-106 FHVACYSML
+106 FHVACYSMQR
-115 GTRFLDYTG
+115 TRFLDYTG
-124 KGDYQ
+124 KRDYQ
-129 RQYMHCRFDNGI
+129 RQYMHCRFDDDI
-141 TWLYDR
+141 TWLYDK

-154 EYANGQFVC
+154 EYAKGQFVC

-178 SSLYLDARHHAWVIS
+178 TSLYLDARHHAWVIS
-193 KDGLYYLFGNQAQLK
+193 KDGLYCLSGNQAQLK

-256 VDVKKSRASISW
+256 VDVKKSRASICW
-268 NHKWVLFTDKATF
+268 NHKWILFTDKATF
-281 ALDIQTLEVTK
+281 SLDIQTMEVTK

-298 QDALLL
+298 QDALLI

-346 KYGICAMSASRYLIV
+346 KYGIFAMSASRYVIV
-361 SYGNGAFMYDI
+361 SYGNGAFVYDI
-372 NLGVL
+372 NMGVL
-377 DHIKV
+377 DHINVK
-382 RDERH
+382 DERH
-387 LIQSDFL
+387 LIHSDFL

-405 WISQDEGGVVCISK
+405 WISQDEGGLVCISK
-419 SFNSFMNYLYPSSSQ
+419 SFNSFMSYLYPSSSL
-434 QVGGNDNAVM
+434 QVGGNNNAVI
-444 RILYDAKGMPHL
+444 RILYDARGIPHL
-456 FCKNKRKYPLNAQN
+456 VCKNKRKYPLLTPN
-470 LTIGSPSDIPYGIY
+470 LSIGAPSDIPYGIY
-484 TSYKDSKGHFWEGT
+484 TSFKDSRGHFWEGT

-512 KGKGDEL
+512 RGKGDEI
-519 TINDIYSIAEDKMGR
+519 TINDIYCIAEDKMGR

-547 VALTRY
+547 VMLTRY
-553 QGARYQ
+553 QGDV
-559 GAAPLD
+559 PLD
-565 VQRFLFPDPSQNSIH
+565 VQRFLFTDPSQNSIH
-580 YFCIDSRG
+580 YFCMDSRG

-607 VSLKSFHHFNMANGK
+607 VSLKSFQRFYMANGK

-644 GSGLIKCR
+644 GSGLIRCR
-652 YDARKDELTYTQY
+652 YDAMKDELTYTQY
-665 TTENGLGSN
+665 TTENGLGSD

-725 RLSGGRLLFGT
+725 RLSDGRLLFGT
-736 NNGMVVVDPYE
+736 NNGMVAVDPYG
-747 ASIARVTTTLTPTI
+747 ASIARVATTLTPTI
-761 TDVVIDGQS
+761 TDVIIDGQS
-770 VYRMDEIEGMP
+770 VYRMDDIEGMP

-788 LKNDQ
+788 LKNNQ
-793 NSITISFSNFDYAES
+793 NSITISFSNFDYAEL

-814 YYLEGVDKDW
+814 YYLEGVDKGW
-824 NPVTNKNTVSYNALQ
+824 NSVTNKNSVSYNALQ

-853 NKWSKE
+853 NKWSNE

-865 ICEPWYNMW
+865 ISEPWYNMW
-874 YSWVVY
+874 YAWMAY
-880 LLVVAIVGYY
+880 LLVVTMVGYY
-890 VVRNRKEKFQLNQKM
+890 VVRNRKEKFQLHQRM

-992 DFVRNI
+992 GFVRNI

-1009 DIVMNYQIFNK
+1009 DIVMNYQIFEK
-1020 KYEMTF
+1020 KHEMTC

-1045 TPARGEVNVRI
+1045 TPARGEVSVRME
-1056 NADVAQNVL
+1056 ADEAKDML
-1065 CIIVSD
+1065 RIIVSD
-1071 SGAGISEEQKKSLFQ
+1071 SGAGISEEQQKSLFQ

-1104 AKMMAET
+1104 AKMMAEA
-1111 HHGSLAYRKSE
+1111 HHGSLVYRKSE

-1129 IFSIPLS
+1129 IFCIPLS

-1141 SEEYLDTMALA
+1141 SEEYLDTTALA
-1152 DNQTAQK
+1152 DNQTAEK
-1159 DEQQLEDIREMLP
+1159 DEQQLEDIKEMLP

-1232 MNGYDIVKQIKNQPD
+1232 MNGYDIVKQIKKQPD

-1279 PCNFNLLVARIIQL
+1279 PCNFNLLVARIVQL
-1293 ITWSQNLPKASGFV
+1293 VIWSQNLPKVSEPSEA
-1307 QAGGDASSS
+1307 AEASSAIS
-1316 SSSSLSPSSS
+1316 TKSLDAP
-1326 SSSSSTS
+1326 
-1333 SSSSAVSAFSGSG
+1333 
-1346 TSAKVEG
+1346 K
-1353 VTNSLVPPAAKIVE
+1353 AKIVE
-1367 GVVDKNFL
+1367 GVVDKNML
-1375 KSFESFVAQ
+1375 KNFEMIVAQ
-1384 NLSDPSF
+1384 HLSDPNF
-1391 TIDSLT
+1391 TIDTLA
-1397 EMMRMGR
+1397 EMMHMGR

-1410 VKELMG
+1410 IKDLTG

-1426 RMKKASEL
+1426 RMNKAAEL
-1434 LLTGDYNVT
+1434 LLTGDYTVS
-1443 DVCYM
+1443 DVCYKL
-1448 VGLEDISYFNK
+1448 GLEDVSYFNK
-1459 CFKSYYGVS
+1459 CFKSYYGIS
-1468 PSKYGK
+1468 PSRYGK

>member
-1 MKYFVTTVLTLL
+1 MKYFVTAAITLL
-13 LGFSASWAQSFNQ
+13 LGFCVSWAQPSNQ
-26 LVSRNLSSRDG
+26 LVSRNLSAKDG
-37 LSSNQVYDML
+37 LSSNQVYDIL

-74 VLNAPLPKPVQ
+74 VLNSPLPKQVQ

-90 ISYDPKN
+90 INYDSKN

-106 FHVACYSML
+106 FHIACYSMQ

-129 RQYMHCRFDNGI
+129 RQYMHFRFDDGI
-141 TWLYDR
+141 TWLYDK

-154 EYANGQFVC
+154 EYAKGQFVC

-178 SSLYLDARHHAWVIS
+178 TSLYLDARHHAWVIS
-193 KDGLYYLFGNQAQLK
+193 KDGLYCLSGNQAQLK

-256 VDVKKSRASISW
+256 VDVKKSRASICW
-268 NHKWVLFTDKATF
+268 NHKWILFTDKATF
-281 ALDIQTLEVTK
+281 SLDIQTLEVTK

-335 EGVKDQGNRSR
+335 EGVKDQGNRIR

-387 LIQSDFL
+387 LIHSDFL

-419 SFNSFMNYLYPSSSQ
+419 SFNSFMNYLYPSSSL
-434 QVGGNDNAVM
+434 QVGGNDNAVI
-444 RILYDAKGMPHL
+444 RILYDAHGIPHL
-456 FCKNKRKYPLNAQN
+456 VCKNKRKYPLLTPN
-470 LTIGSPSDIPYGIY
+470 LSIGAPSDIPYGIY
-484 TSYKDSKGHFWEGT
+484 TSFKDSKGHFWEGT

-512 KGKGDEL
+512 KGKGDEI
-519 TINDIYSIAEDKMGR
+519 TINDIYCIAEDKMGR

-547 VALTRY
+547 VMMTRY
-553 QGARYQ
+553 QGDV
-559 GAAPLD
+559 PLD
-565 VQRFLFPDPSQNSIH
+565 VQRFLFTDPSQNSIH
-580 YFCIDSRG
+580 YFSMDNRG

-607 VSLKSFHHFNMANGK
+607 VSLKSFRHFNMANGK

-644 GSGLIKCR
+644 GSGLVRCR
-652 YDARKDELTYTQY
+652 YDAGKDELTYTQY
-665 TTENGLGSN
+665 TTENGLGSD

-725 RLSGGRLLFGT
+725 RLSDGRLLFGT
-736 NNGMVVVDPYE
+736 NNGMVVVDPYG
-747 ASIARVTTTLTPTI
+747 ASIARVATTLTPTI
-761 TDVVIDGQS
+761 TDVIIDGQS
-770 VYRMDEIEGMP
+770 VYRMDDIEGMP

-788 LKNDQ
+788 LKNNQ

-814 YYLEGVDKDW
+814 YYLEGVDKGW
-824 NPVTNKNTVSYNALQ
+824 NSVTNKNSVSYNALQ

-853 NKWSKE
+853 NKWSNE

-874 YSWVVY
+874 YSWLVY

-1141 SEEYLDTMALA
+1141 SEEYLDTMVLA
-1152 DNQTAQK
+1152 NNQTMEK

-1189 LDQIRSELAVFFKVV
+1189 LDQIRTELAVFFKVV
-1204 TYSNG
+1204 TYCNG
-1209 KQGLEGVL
+1209 KQGLEGVK
-1217 AEKPALLVCDVMLPD
+1217 ADRPALLVCDVMLPD
-1232 MNGYDIVKQIKNQPD
+1232 MNGYDIVRQIKSLPD
-1247 GYALPVIMLTAL
+1247 GYTLPVVMLTAL

-1293 ITWSQNLPKASGFV
+1293 ITWSQNLPKAADLVKTETGE
-1307 QAGGDASSS
+1307 SSVN
-1316 SSSSLSPSSS
+1316 
-1326 SSSSSTS
+1326 
-1333 SSSSAVSAFSGSG
+1333 SAV
-1346 TSAKVEG
+1346 K
-1353 VTNSLVPPAAKIVE
+1353 NKSLKAPAAQIVE
-1367 GVVDKNFL
+1367 GVVDKNVL
-1375 KSFESFVAQ
+1375 KNFEAFVAQ
-1384 NLSDPSF
+1384 HLSDPNF

-1397 EMMRMGR
+1397 EMMHMGR

-1410 VKELMG
+1410 VKELTG

-1426 RMKKASEL
+1426 RMMKAAEL

-1443 DVCYM
+1443 DVCYK

>member
-1 MKYFVTTVLTLL
+1 MKYFVTAAITLL
-13 LGFSASWAQSFNQ
+13 LGFCVSWAQPSNQ
-26 LVSRNLSSRDG
+26 LVSRNLSAKDG
-37 LSSNQVYDML
+37 LSSNQVYDIL

-74 VLNAPLPKPVQ
+74 VLNSPLPKQVQ

-90 ISYDPKN
+90 INYDSKN

-106 FHVACYSML
+106 FHIACYSMQ

-129 RQYMHCRFDNGI
+129 RQYMHFRFDDGI
-141 TWLYDR
+141 TWLYDK

-154 EYANGQFVC
+154 EYAKGQFVC

-178 SSLYLDARHHAWVIS
+178 TSLYLDARHHAWVIS
-193 KDGLYYLFGNQAQLK
+193 KDGLYCLSGNQAQLK

-256 VDVKKSRASISW
+256 VDVKKSRASICW
-268 NHKWVLFTDKATF
+268 NHKWILFTDKATF
-281 ALDIQTLEVTK
+281 SLDIQTMEVTK

-298 QDALLL
+298 QDALLI

-346 KYGICAMSASRYLIV
+346 KYGIFAMSASRYVIV
-361 SYGNGAFMYDI
+361 SYGNGAFVYDI
-372 NLGVL
+372 NMGVL

-387 LIQSDFL
+387 LIHSDFL

-405 WISQDEGGVVCISK
+405 WISQDEGGLVCISK
-419 SFNSFMNYLYPSSSQ
+419 SFNSFMSYLYPSSSL
-434 QVGGNDNAVM
+434 QVGGNNNAVI
-444 RILYDAKGMPHL
+444 RILYDARGIPHL
-456 FCKNKRKYPLNAQN
+456 VCKNKRKYPLLTPN
-470 LTIGSPSDIPYGIY
+470 LSIGAPSDIPYGIY
-484 TSYKDSKGHFWEGT
+484 TSFKDSKGHFWEGT

-512 KGKGDEL
+512 RGRGDEI
-519 TINDIYSIAEDKMGR
+519 TINDIYCIAEDKMGR

-547 VALTRY
+547 VMLTRY
-553 QGARYQ
+553 QGDV
-559 GAAPLD
+559 PLD
-565 VQRFLFPDPSQNSIH
+565 VQRFLFTDPSQNSIH
-580 YFCIDSRG
+580 YFCMDSRG

-607 VSLKSFHHFNMANGK
+607 VSLKSFHRFNMANGK

-644 GSGLIKCR
+644 GSGLIRCR
-652 YDARKDELTYTQY
+652 YDAGKDELTYTQY
-665 TTENGLGSN
+665 TTENGLGSD

-747 ASIARVTTTLTPTI
+747 ASIARVTTTLMPTI

-781 SSWKCLN
+781 SAWKCLN
-788 LKNDQ
+788 LNNNQ
-793 NSITISFSNFDYAES
+793 NSITLSYSNFDYAEP

-824 NPVTNKNTVSYNALQ
+824 NPVTNKNSVSYNALQ
-839 PGDYVFHLRSMGRG
+839 PGNYVFHLRSMGRG

-1056 NADVAQNVL
+1056 DADVAQNVL

-1141 SEEYLDTMALA
+1141 SEDYLDTMVLA
-1152 DNQTAQK
+1152 NNQTTEK

-1189 LDQIRSELAVFFKVV
+1189 LDQIRTELAVFFKVV
-1204 TYSNG
+1204 TYCNG
-1209 KQGLEGVL
+1209 KQGLEGV
-1217 AEKPALLVCDVMLPD
+1217 KTDRPALLVCDVMLPD
-1232 MNGYDIVKQIKNQPD
+1232 MNGYDIVRQIKSLPD
-1247 GYALPVIMLTAL
+1247 GYTLPVVMLTAL

-1293 ITWSQNLPKASGFV
+1293 ITWSQNLPKTIDLV
-1307 QAGGDASSS
+1307 KTEAGESSVN
-1316 SSSSLSPSSS
+1316 
-1326 SSSSSTS
+1326 
-1333 SSSSAVSAFSGSG
+1333 SAVKS
-1346 TSAKVEG
+1346 K
-1353 VTNSLVPPAAKIVE
+1353 SLKAPAAQIVE
-1367 GVVDKNFL
+1367 GVVDKNVL
-1375 KSFESFVAQ
+1375 KNFEAFVAQ
-1384 NLSDPSF
+1384 HLSDPNF

-1397 EMMRMGR
+1397 EMMHMGR

-1410 VKELMG
+1410 IKELTG

-1443 DVCYM
+1443 DVCYR

>member
-1 MKYFVTTVLTLL
+1 MKYFVTAAITLL
-13 LGFSASWAQSFNQ
+13 LGFCVSWAQPSNQ
-26 LVSRNLSSRDG
+26 LVSRNLSAKDG
-37 LSSNQVYDML
+37 LSSNQVYDIL

-74 VLNAPLPKPVQ
+74 VLNSPLPKQVQ

-90 ISYDPKN
+90 INYDSKN

-106 FHVACYSML
+106 FHIACYSMQ

-129 RQYMHCRFDNGI
+129 RQYMHFRFDDGI
-141 TWLYDR
+141 TWLYDK

-154 EYANGQFVC
+154 EYAKGQFVC

-178 SSLYLDARHHAWVIS
+178 TSLYLDARHHAWVIS
-193 KDGLYYLFGNQAQLK
+193 KDGLYCLSGNQAQLK

-226 TNRGVFYLFD
+226 TNYGVFYLFD

-268 NHKWVLFTDKATF
+268 NHKWILFTDKATF
-281 ALDIQTLEVTK
+281 SLDIQTMEVTK

-298 QDALLL
+298 QDALLI

-346 KYGICAMSASRYLIV
+346 KYGIFAMSASRYVIV
-361 SYGNGAFMYDI
+361 SYGNGAFVYDI
-372 NLGVL
+372 NMGVL
-377 DHIKV
+377 DHINVK
-382 RDERH
+382 DERH
-387 LIQSDFL
+387 LIHSDFL

-405 WISQDEGGVVCISK
+405 WISQDEGGLVCISK
-419 SFNSFMNYLYPSSSQ
+419 SFNSFMSYLYPSSSL
-434 QVGGNDNAVM
+434 QVGGNNNAVI
-444 RILYDAKGMPHL
+444 RILYDARGIPHL
-456 FCKNKRKYPLNAQN
+456 VCKNKRKYPLLTPN
-470 LTIGSPSDIPYGIY
+470 LSIGAPSDIPYGIY
-484 TSYKDSKGHFWEGT
+484 TSFKDSRGHFWEGT

-512 KGKGDEL
+512 RGKGDEI
-519 TINDIYSIAEDKMGR
+519 TINDIYCIAEDKMGR

-547 VALTRY
+547 VMLTRY
-553 QGARYQ
+553 QGDV
-559 GAAPLD
+559 PLD
-565 VQRFLFPDPSQNSIH
+565 VQRFLFTDPSQNSIH
-580 YFCIDSRG
+580 YFCMDSRG

-607 VSLKSFHHFNMANGK
+607 VSLKSFHRFNMANGK

-644 GSGLIKCR
+644 GSGLIRCR
-652 YDARKDELTYTQY
+652 YDAGKDELTYTQY
-665 TTENGLGSN
+665 TTENGLGSD

-747 ASIARVTTTLTPTI
+747 ASIARVTTTLMPTI

-781 SSWKCLN
+781 SAWKCLN
-788 LKNDQ
+788 LNNNQ
-793 NSITISFSNFDYAES
+793 NSITLSYSNFDYAEP

-824 NPVTNKNTVSYNALQ
+824 NPVTNKNSVSYNALQ
-839 PGDYVFHLRSMGRG
+839 PGNYVFHLRSMGRG

-1056 NADVAQNVL
+1056 DADVAQNVL

-1141 SEEYLDTMALA
+1141 SEDYLDTMVLA
-1152 DNQTAQK
+1152 NNQTTEK

-1189 LDQIRSELAVFFKVV
+1189 LDQIRTELAVFFKVV
-1204 TYSNG
+1204 TYCNG
-1209 KQGLEGVL
+1209 KQGLEGV
-1217 AEKPALLVCDVMLPD
+1217 KTDRPALLVCDVMLPD
-1232 MNGYDIVKQIKNQPD
+1232 MNGYDIVRQIKSLPD
-1247 GYALPVIMLTAL
+1247 GYTLPVVMLTAL

-1293 ITWSQNLPKASGFV
+1293 ITWSQNLPKAADLVKTETGE
-1307 QAGGDASSS
+1307 SSVN
-1316 SSSSLSPSSS
+1316 
-1326 SSSSSTS
+1326 
-1333 SSSSAVSAFSGSG
+1333 SAV
-1346 TSAKVEG
+1346 K
-1353 VTNSLVPPAAKIVE
+1353 NKSLKAPAAQIVE
-1367 GVVDKNFL
+1367 GVVDKNVL
-1375 KSFESFVAQ
+1375 KNFEAFVAQ
-1384 NLSDPSF
+1384 HLSDPNF

-1397 EMMRMGR
+1397 EMMHMGR

-1410 VKELMG
+1410 VKELTG
-1416 ETPNKYIMRQ
+1416 ETPNKYIMRH
-1426 RMKKASEL
+1426 RMMKAAEL

-1443 DVCYM
+1443 DVCYK

>member
-1 MKYFVTTVLTLL
+1 MKYFVTAAITLL
-13 LGFSASWAQSFNQ
+13 LGFCVSWAQPSNQ
-26 LVSRNLSSRDG
+26 LVSRNLSAKDG
-37 LSSNQVYDML
+37 LSSNQVYDIL

-74 VLNAPLPKPVQ
+74 VLNSPLPKQVQ

-90 ISYDPKN
+90 INYDSKN

-106 FHVACYSML
+106 FHIACYSMQ

-124 KGDYQ
+124 KGDYL
-129 RQYMHCRFDNGI
+129 RQYMHCWFDDGI
-141 TWLYDR
+141 IWLYDEK
-147 NEGIRRI
+147 EGIRRI
-154 EYANGQFVC
+154 VYSKGQFVC
-163 TDFNRQNG
+163 TDFNKQNG
-171 HAFADGI
+171 HTFADGVTK
-178 SSLYLDARHHAWVIS
+178 LYIDSRHRAWVIC
-193 KDGLYYLFGNQAQLK
+193 KGGLYYLSGNQAQLK

-226 TNRGVFYLFD
+226 TNHGVFYLFD

-268 NHKWVLFTDKATF
+268 NHKWILFTDKATF
-281 ALDIQTLEVTK
+281 SLDIQTLEVTK

-298 QDALLL
+298 QDALLI

-346 KYGICAMSASRYLIV
+346 KYGIFAMSASRYVIV
-361 SYGNGAFMYDI
+361 SYGNGAFVYDI
-372 NLGVL
+372 NMGVL
-377 DHIKV
+377 DHINVK
-382 RDERH
+382 DERH
-387 LIQSDFL
+387 LIHSDFL

-405 WISQDEGGVVCISK
+405 WISQDEGGLVCISK
-419 SFNSFMNYLYPSSSQ
+419 SFNSFMSYLYPSSSL
-434 QVGGNDNAVM
+434 QVGGNNNAVI
-444 RILYDAKGMPHL
+444 RILYDAQGIPHL
-456 FCKNKRKYPLNAQN
+456 VCKNKRKYPLLPPN
-470 LTIGSPSDIPYGIY
+470 LSIGAPSDIPYGIY
-484 TSYKDSKGHFWEGT
+484 TSFKDSRGHFWEGT

-512 KGKGDEL
+512 KGKGDEI
-519 TINDIYSIAEDKMGR
+519 TINDIYCIAEDKMGR

-547 VALTRY
+547 VMLTRY
-553 QGARYQ
+553 QGDV
-559 GAAPLD
+559 PLD
-565 VQRFLFPDPSQNSIH
+565 VQRFLFTDPSQNSIH
-580 YFCIDSRG
+580 YFCMDSRE

-607 VSLKSFHHFNMANGK
+607 VSLKSFHRFNMANGK

-644 GSGLIKCR
+644 GSGLIRCR

-953 QTAVRGTKRLSRL
+953 QTAVRGTERLSRL
-966 VTQLMEFRKINS
+966 VTQLMEFRKISS

-992 DFVRNI
+992 GFVRNI

-1009 DIVMNYQIFNK
+1009 DIVMNFQIFEK
-1020 KYEMTF
+1020 KHEMTC
-1026 DRHIVE
+1026 DRHIIE

-1045 TPARGEVNVRI
+1045 TPARGEVTVRME
-1056 NADVAQNVL
+1056 ADEVRNVL
-1065 CIIVSD
+1065 RIIVSD

-1141 SEEYLDTMALA
+1141 SEEYLDTMVLA
-1152 DNQTAQK
+1152 NNQTTEK
-1159 DEQQLEDIREMLP
+1159 DEQQLENIREMLP
-1172 EALNNVTV
+1172 EALNNVAV

-1189 LDQIRSELAVFFKVV
+1189 LDQIRTELAVFFKVV
-1204 TYSNG
+1204 TYCNG
-1209 KQGLEGVL
+1209 KQGLEGV
-1217 AEKPALLVCDVMLPD
+1217 KTDRPALLVCDVMLPD
-1232 MNGYDIVKQIKNQPD
+1232 MNGYDIVRQIKSLPD
-1247 GYALPVIMLTAL
+1247 GYTLPVIMLTAL

-1265 IKGYK
+1265 IRGYK

-1293 ITWSQNLPKASGFV
+1293 ITWSQNLPKAADLVKTETGE
-1307 QAGGDASSS
+1307 SSVN
-1316 SSSSLSPSSS
+1316 
-1326 SSSSSTS
+1326 
-1333 SSSSAVSAFSGSG
+1333 SAV
-1346 TSAKVEG
+1346 K
-1353 VTNSLVPPAAKIVE
+1353 NKSLKAPAAQIVE
-1367 GVVDKNFL
+1367 GVVDKNVL
-1375 KSFESFVAQ
+1375 KNFEAFVAQ
-1384 NLSDPSF
+1384 HLSDPNF

-1397 EMMRMGR
+1397 EMMHMGR

-1410 VKELMG
+1410 VKELTG
-1416 ETPNKYIMRQ
+1416 ETPNKYIMRH
-1426 RMKKASEL
+1426 RMMKAAEL

-1443 DVCYM
+1443 DVCYK

>member
-1 MKYFVTTVLTLL
+1 MKYFVTAAITLL
-13 LGFSASWAQSFNQ
+13 LGFCVSWAQPSNQ
-26 LVSRNLSSRDG
+26 LVSRNLSAKDG
-37 LSSNQVYDML
+37 LSSNQVYDIL

-74 VLNAPLPKPVQ
+74 VLNSPLPKQVQ

-90 ISYDPKN
+90 INYDSKN

-106 FHVACYSML
+106 FHIACYSMQ

-129 RQYMHCRFDNGI
+129 RQYMHFRFDDGI
-141 TWLYDR
+141 TWLYDK

-154 EYANGQFVC
+154 EYAKGQFVC

-178 SSLYLDARHHAWVIS
+178 TSLYLDARHHAWVIS
-193 KDGLYYLFGNQAQLK
+193 KDGLYCLSGNQAQLK

-236 AQGKLLRKKDM
+236 AHGKLLRKKDM

-268 NHKWVLFTDKATF
+268 NHKWILFTDKAAF
-281 ALDIQTLEVTK
+281 SLDIQTQEVTK

-335 EGVKDQGNRSR
+335 EGVKDQGNRIR

-387 LIQSDFL
+387 LIHSDFL

-434 QVGGNDNAVM
+434 QVGGNGNAVI
-444 RILYDAKGMPHL
+444 RILYDANGMPHL
-456 FCKNKRKYPLNAQN
+456 VCKNKRKYALQVQN
-470 LTIGSPSDIPYGIY
+470 LTIGASADIPYGIY
-484 TSYKDSKGHFWEGT
+484 TSFKDSKGHFWEGT

-512 KGKGDEL
+512 KGRGDEL

-547 VALTRY
+547 VAVT
-553 QGARYQ
+553 RYQ

-565 VQRFLFPDPSQNSIH
+565 VQRFLFTDPSQNSIH
-580 YFCIDSRG
+580 YFSMDSRE

-607 VSLKSFHHFNMANGK
+607 VSLKSFHQFNMANGK

-644 GSGLIKCR
+644 GSGLIRCR
-652 YDARKDELTYTQY
+652 YDAGKDELTYTQY
-665 TTENGLGSN
+665 TTENGLGSD

-747 ASIARVTTTLTPTI
+747 ASIARVTTTLMPTI

-781 SSWKCLN
+781 SAWKCLN
-788 LKNDQ
+788 LNNNQ
-793 NSITISFSNFDYAES
+793 NSITLSYSNFDYAEP

-824 NPVTNKNTVSYNALQ
+824 NPVTNKNSVSYNALQ
-839 PGDYVFHLRSMGRG
+839 PGNYVFHLRSMGRG

-1056 NADVAQNVL
+1056 DADVAQNVL

-1141 SEEYLDTMALA
+1141 SEDYLDTMVLA
-1152 DNQTAQK
+1152 NNQTTEK

-1189 LDQIRSELAVFFKVV
+1189 LDQIRTELAVFFKVV
-1204 TYSNG
+1204 TYCNG
-1209 KQGLEGVL
+1209 KQGLEGV
-1217 AEKPALLVCDVMLPD
+1217 KTDRPALLVCDVMLPD
-1232 MNGYDIVKQIKNQPD
+1232 MNGYDIVRQIKSLPD
-1247 GYALPVIMLTAL
+1247 GYTLPVVMLTAL

-1293 ITWSQNLPKASGFV
+1293 ITWSQNLPKTIDLV
-1307 QAGGDASSS
+1307 KTEAGESSVN
-1316 SSSSLSPSSS
+1316 
-1326 SSSSSTS
+1326 
-1333 SSSSAVSAFSGSG
+1333 SAVKS
-1346 TSAKVEG
+1346 K
-1353 VTNSLVPPAAKIVE
+1353 SLKAPAAQIVE
-1367 GVVDKNFL
+1367 GVVDKNVL
-1375 KSFESFVAQ
+1375 KNFEAFVAQ
-1384 NLSDPSF
+1384 HLSDPNF

-1397 EMMRMGR
+1397 EMMHMGR

-1410 VKELMG
+1410 IKELTG

-1443 DVCYM
+1443 DVCYR

>member
-1 MKYFVTTVLTLL
+1 MKYFVTAAITLL
-13 LGFSASWAQSFNQ
+13 LGFCVSWAQPSNQ
-26 LVSRNLSSRDG
+26 LVSRNLSAKDG
-37 LSSNQVYDML
+37 LSSNQVYDIL

-74 VLNAPLPKPVQ
+74 VLNSPLPKQVQ

-90 ISYDPKN
+90 INYDSKN

-106 FHVACYSML
+106 FHIACYSMQ

-124 KGDYQ
+124 KRDYQ
-129 RQYMHCRFDNGI
+129 RQYMHFRFDDGI
-141 TWLYDR
+141 TWLYDK

-154 EYANGQFVC
+154 EYAKGQFVC

-178 SSLYLDARHHAWVIS
+178 TSLYLDARHHAWVIS
-193 KDGLYYLFGNQAQLK
+193 KDGLYCLSGNQAQLK

-256 VDVKKSRASISW
+256 VDVKKSRASICW
-268 NHKWVLFTDKATF
+268 NHKWILFTDKATF
-281 ALDIQTLEVTK
+281 SLDIQTMEVTK

-298 QDALLL
+298 QDALLI

-346 KYGICAMSASRYLIV
+346 KYGIFAMSASRYVIV
-361 SYGNGAFMYDI
+361 SYGNGAFVYDI
-372 NLGVL
+372 NMGVL
-377 DHIKV
+377 DHINVK
-382 RDERH
+382 DERH
-387 LIQSDFL
+387 LIHSDFL

-405 WISQDEGGVVCISK
+405 WISQDEGGLVCISK
-419 SFNSFMNYLYPSSSQ
+419 SFNSFMSYLYPSSSL
-434 QVGGNDNAVM
+434 QVGGNNNAVI
-444 RILYDAKGMPHL
+444 RILYDARGIPHL
-456 FCKNKRKYPLNAQN
+456 VCKNKRKYPLLTPN
-470 LTIGSPSDIPYGIY
+470 LSIGAPSDIPYGIY
-484 TSYKDSKGHFWEGT
+484 TSFKDSRGHFWEGT

-512 KGKGDEL
+512 RGKGDEI
-519 TINDIYSIAEDKMGR
+519 TINDIYCIAEDKMGR

-547 VALTRY
+547 VMLTRY
-553 QGARYQ
+553 QGDV
-559 GAAPLD
+559 PLD
-565 VQRFLFPDPSQNSIH
+565 VQRFLFTDPSQNSIH
-580 YFCIDSRG
+580 YFCMDSRG

-607 VSLKSFHHFNMANGK
+607 VSLKSFHRFNMANGK

-644 GSGLIKCR
+644 GSGLIRCR
-652 YDARKDELTYTQY
+652 YDAGKDELTYTQY
-665 TTENGLGSN
+665 TTENGLGSD

-747 ASIARVTTTLTPTI
+747 ASIARVTTTLMPTI

-781 SSWKCLN
+781 SAWKCLN
-788 LKNDQ
+788 LNNNQ
-793 NSITISFSNFDYAES
+793 NSITLSYSNFDYAEP

-824 NPVTNKNTVSYNALQ
+824 NPVTNKNSVSYNALQ
-839 PGDYVFHLRSMGRG
+839 PGNYVFHLRSMGRG

-1056 NADVAQNVL
+1056 DADVAQNVL

-1141 SEEYLDTMALA
+1141 SEDYLDTMVLA
-1152 DNQTAQK
+1152 NNQTTEK

-1189 LDQIRSELAVFFKVV
+1189 LDQIRTELAVFFKVV
-1204 TYSNG
+1204 TYCNG
-1209 KQGLEGVL
+1209 KQGLEGV
-1217 AEKPALLVCDVMLPD
+1217 KTDRPALLVCDVMLPD
-1232 MNGYDIVKQIKNQPD
+1232 MNGYDIVRQIKSLPD
-1247 GYALPVIMLTAL
+1247 GYTLPVVMLTAL

-1293 ITWSQNLPKASGFV
+1293 ITWSQNLPKAADLVKTETGE
-1307 QAGGDASSS
+1307 SSVN
-1316 SSSSLSPSSS
+1316 
-1326 SSSSSTS
+1326 
-1333 SSSSAVSAFSGSG
+1333 SAV
-1346 TSAKVEG
+1346 K
-1353 VTNSLVPPAAKIVE
+1353 NKSLKAPAAQIVE
-1367 GVVDKNFL
+1367 GVVDKNVL
-1375 KSFESFVAQ
+1375 KNFEAFVAQ
-1384 NLSDPSF
+1384 HLSDPNF

-1397 EMMRMGR
+1397 EMMHMGR

-1410 VKELMG
+1410 VKELTG
-1416 ETPNKYIMRQ
+1416 ETPNKYIMRH
-1426 RMKKASEL
+1426 RMMKAAEL

-1443 DVCYM
+1443 DVCYK

>member
-1 MKYFVTTVLTLL
+1 MKYFVTAAITLL
-13 LGFSASWAQSFNQ
+13 LGFCVSWAQPSNQ
-26 LVSRNLSSRDG
+26 LVSRNLSAKDG
-37 LSSNQVYDML
+37 LSSNQVYDIL

-106 FHVACYSML
+106 FHVACYSMQ

-129 RQYMHCRFDNGI
+129 RQYMHFRFDDGI
-141 TWLYDR
+141 TWLYDK

-154 EYANGQFVC
+154 EYAKGQFVC

-178 SSLYLDARHHAWVIS
+178 TSLYLDARHHAWVIS
-193 KDGLYYLFGNQAQLK
+193 KDGLYCLSGNQAQLK

-236 AQGKLLRKKDM
+236 ANGKLLRRKDM
-247 KSLFPGNFA
+247 RAFFPTGFA
-256 VDVKKSRASISW
+256 IDVKKSKASIFW
-268 NHKWVLFTDKATF
+268 NHKWILFTNKATF
-281 ALDIQTLEVTK
+281 SLDIQTMEVTK

-298 QDALLL
+298 QDALLI

-346 KYGICAMSASRYLIV
+346 KYGIFAMSASRYVIV
-361 SYGNGAFMYDI
+361 SYGNGAFVYDI
-372 NLGVL
+372 NMGVL
-377 DHIKV
+377 DHINVK
-382 RDERH
+382 DERH
-387 LIQSDFL
+387 LIHSDFL

-405 WISQDEGGVVCISK
+405 WISQDEGGLVCISK
-419 SFNSFMNYLYPSSSQ
+419 SFNSFMSYFYPSSSL
-434 QVGGNDNAVM
+434 QVGGNNNAVI
-444 RILYDAKGMPHL
+444 RILYDARGIPHL
-456 FCKNKRKYPLNAQN
+456 VCKNKRKYPLLTSN
-470 LTIGSPSDIPYGIY
+470 LSIGAPSDIPYGIY
-484 TSYKDSKGHFWEGT
+484 TSFKDSRGHFWEGT

-512 KGKGDEL
+512 KGKGDEI
-519 TINDIYSIAEDKMGR
+519 TINDIYCIAEDKMGR

-547 VALTRY
+547 VMLTRY
-553 QGARYQ
+553 QGDV
-559 GAAPLD
+559 PLD
-565 VQRFLFPDPSQNSIH
+565 VQRFLFTDPSQNSIH
-580 YFCIDSRG
+580 YFCMDSRG

-607 VSLKSFHHFNMANGK
+607 VSLKSFHRFNMANGK

-644 GSGLIKCR
+644 GSGLIRCK
-652 YDARKDELTYTQY
+652 YDAMKDELTYTQY

-725 RLSGGRLLFGT
+725 RLSDGRLLFGT
-736 NNGMVVVDPYE
+736 NNGMVAVDPYG
-747 ASIARVTTTLTPTI
+747 ASIARVATTLTPTI
-761 TDVVIDGQS
+761 TDVIIDGQS
-770 VYRMDEIEGMP
+770 VYRMDDIEGMP

-788 LKNDQ
+788 LKNNQ

-814 YYLEGVDKDW
+814 YYLEGVDKGW
-824 NPVTNKNTVSYNALQ
+824 NSVTNKNSVSYNALQ

-853 NKWSKE
+853 NKWSNE

-874 YSWVVY
+874 YSWLVY
-880 LLVVAIVGYY
+880 LLVVAMVGYY
-890 VVRNRKEKFQLNQKM
+890 VVRNRKEKFQLNQRM

-966 VTQLMEFRKINS
+966 VTQLMEFRKISS

-992 DFVRNI
+992 GFVRNI

-1009 DIVMNYQIFNK
+1009 DIVMNYQIFEK
-1020 KYEMTF
+1020 KHEMTC

-1045 TPARGEVNVRI
+1045 TPARGEVAVRME
-1056 NADVAQNVL
+1056 ADEVRNVL
-1065 CIIVSD
+1065 RIIVSD
-1071 SGAGISEEQKKSLFQ
+1071 SGSGISEEQQKSLFQ

-1129 IFSIPLS
+1129 IFCIPLS

-1152 DNQTAQK
+1152 DNQTTEK

-1180 AVIEDDPDM
+1180 AVIEDNPDM

-1232 MNGYDIVKQIKNQPD
+1232 MNGYDIVKQIKKQPD

-1293 ITWSQNLPKASGFV
+1293 ITWSQNLPKAADLVKTETGE
-1307 QAGGDASSS
+1307 SSVN
-1316 SSSSLSPSSS
+1316 
-1326 SSSSSTS
+1326 
-1333 SSSSAVSAFSGSG
+1333 SAV
-1346 TSAKVEG
+1346 K
-1353 VTNSLVPPAAKIVE
+1353 NKSLKAPAAQIVE
-1367 GVVDKNFL
+1367 GVVDKNVL
-1375 KSFESFVAQ
+1375 KNFEAFVAQ
-1384 NLSDPSF
+1384 HLSDPNF

-1397 EMMRMGR
+1397 EMMHMGR

-1410 VKELMG
+1410 VKELTG

-1426 RMKKASEL
+1426 RMMKAAEL

-1443 DVCYM
+1443 DVCYK

>member
-1 MKYFVTTVLTLL
+1 MKYFVTAAITLL
-13 LGFSASWAQSFNQ
+13 LGFCVSWAQPSNQ
-26 LVSRNLSSRDG
+26 LVSRNLSAKDG
-37 LSSNQVYDML
+37 LSSNQVYDIL

-74 VLNAPLPKPVQ
+74 VLNSPLPKQVQ

-90 ISYDPKN
+90 INYDSKN

-106 FHVACYSML
+106 FHIACYSMQ

-129 RQYMHCRFDNGI
+129 RQYMHFRFDDGI
-141 TWLYDR
+141 TWLYDK

-154 EYANGQFVC
+154 EYAKGQFVC

-178 SSLYLDARHHAWVIS
+178 TSLYLDARHHAWVIS
-193 KDGLYYLFGNQAQLK
+193 KDGLYCLSGNQAQLK

-256 VDVKKSRASISW
+256 VDVKKSRASICW
-268 NHKWVLFTDKATF
+268 NHKWILFTDKATF
-281 ALDIQTLEVTK
+281 SLDIQTLEVTK

-335 EGVKDQGNRSR
+335 EGVKDQGNRIR

-387 LIQSDFL
+387 LIHSDFL

-405 WISQDEGGVVCISK
+405 WISQDEGGLVCISK
-419 SFNSFMNYLYPSSSQ
+419 SFNSFMSYLYPSSSL
-434 QVGGNDNAVM
+434 QVGGNNNAVI
-444 RILYDAKGMPHL
+444 RILYDAQGIPHL
-456 FCKNKRKYPLNAQN
+456 VCKNKRKYPLLTPN
-470 LTIGSPSDIPYGIY
+470 LSIGAPSDIPYGIY
-484 TSYKDSKGHFWEGT
+484 TSFKDSRGHFWEGT

-512 KGKGDEL
+512 KGKGDEI
-519 TINDIYSIAEDKMGR
+519 TINDIYCIAEDKMGR

-547 VALTRY
+547 VMLTRY
-553 QGARYQ
+553 QGDV
-559 GAAPLD
+559 PLD
-565 VQRFLFPDPSQNSIH
+565 VQRFLFTDPSQNSIH
-580 YFCIDSRG
+580 YFCMDSRG

-607 VSLKSFHHFNMANGK
+607 VSLKSFHRFNMANGK

-644 GSGLIKCR
+644 GSGLIRCR
-652 YDARKDELTYTQY
+652 YDARKNELTYTQY

-747 ASIARVTTTLTPTI
+747 ASIARVTTTLTPAI

-770 VYRMDEIEGMP
+770 VYRMNEIEGMP
-781 SSWKCLN
+781 SAWKCLN
-788 LKNDQ
+788 LNNTQ
-793 NSITISFSNFDYAES
+793 NSITLSYSNFDYAEP

-824 NPVTNKNTVSYNALQ
+824 NPVTNKNSVSYNALQ
-839 PGDYVFHLRSMGRG
+839 PGNYVFHLRSMGRG

-1020 KYEMTF
+1020 KYEMPF

-1056 NADVAQNVL
+1056 DADVAQNVL

-1141 SEEYLDTMALA
+1141 SEDYLDTMVLA
-1152 DNQTAQK
+1152 NNQTTEK

-1189 LDQIRSELAVFFKVV
+1189 LDQIRTELAVFFKVV
-1204 TYSNG
+1204 TYCNG
-1209 KQGLEGVL
+1209 KQGLEGV
-1217 AEKPALLVCDVMLPD
+1217 KTDRPALLVCDVMLPD
-1232 MNGYDIVKQIKNQPD
+1232 MNGYDIVRQIKSLPD
-1247 GYALPVIMLTAL
+1247 GYTLPVVMLTAL

-1293 ITWSQNLPKASGFV
+1293 ITWLQNLPKTIDLV
-1307 QAGGDASSS
+1307 KTEAGESSVN
-1316 SSSSLSPSSS
+1316 
-1326 SSSSSTS
+1326 
-1333 SSSSAVSAFSGSG
+1333 SAVKS
-1346 TSAKVEG
+1346 K
-1353 VTNSLVPPAAKIVE
+1353 SLKAPAAQIVE
-1367 GVVDKNFL
+1367 GVVDKNVL
-1375 KSFESFVAQ
+1375 KNFEAFVAQ
-1384 NLSDPSF
+1384 HLSDPNF

-1397 EMMRMGR
+1397 EMMHMGR

-1410 VKELMG
+1410 IKELTG

-1443 DVCYM
+1443 DVCYR

>member
-1 MKYFVTTVLTLL
+1 MKYFVTAAITLL
-13 LGFSASWAQSFNQ
+13 LGFCVSWAQPSNQ
-26 LVSRNLSSRDG
+26 LVSRNLSAKDG
-37 LSSNQVYDML
+37 LSSNQVYDIL

-74 VLNAPLPKPVQ
+74 VLNSPLPKQVQ

-90 ISYDPKN
+90 INYDSKN

-106 FHVACYSML
+106 FHIACYSMQ

-129 RQYMHCRFDNGI
+129 RQYMHFRFDDGI
-141 TWLYDR
+141 TWLYDK

-154 EYANGQFVC
+154 EYAKGQFVC

-178 SSLYLDARHHAWVIS
+178 TSLYLDARHHAWVIS
-193 KDGLYYLFGNQAQLK
+193 KDGLYCLSGNQAQLK

-256 VDVKKSRASISW
+256 VDVKKSRASICW
-268 NHKWVLFTDKATF
+268 NHKWILFTDKATF
-281 ALDIQTLEVTK
+281 SLDIQTMEVTK

-298 QDALLL
+298 QDALLI

-346 KYGICAMSASRYLIV
+346 KYGIFAMSASRYVIV
-361 SYGNGAFMYDI
+361 SYGNGAFVYDI
-372 NLGVL
+372 NMGVL

-387 LIQSDFL
+387 LIHSDFL

-419 SFNSFMNYLYPSSSQ
+419 SFNSFMSYLYPSSSL
-434 QVGGNDNAVM
+434 QVGGNNNAVI
-444 RILYDAKGMPHL
+444 RILYDARGIPHL
-456 FCKNKRKYPLNAQN
+456 VCKNKRKYPLLTPN
-470 LTIGSPSDIPYGIY
+470 LSIGAPSDIPYGIY
-484 TSYKDSKGHFWEGT
+484 TSFKDSKGHFWEGT

-512 KGKGDEL
+512 KGRGDEI
-519 TINDIYSIAEDKMGR
+519 TINDIYCIAEDKMGR

-547 VALTRY
+547 VMLTRY
-553 QGARYQ
+553 QGDV
-559 GAAPLD
+559 PLD
-565 VQRFLFPDPSQNSIH
+565 VQRFLFTDPSQNSIH
-580 YFCIDSRG
+580 YFCMDSRG

-607 VSLKSFHHFNMANGK
+607 VSLKSFQRFYMANGK

-644 GSGLIKCR
+644 GSGLIRCR
-652 YDARKDELTYTQY
+652 YDAMKDELTYTQY
-665 TTENGLGSN
+665 TTENGLGSD

-725 RLSGGRLLFGT
+725 RLSDGRLLFGT
-736 NNGMVVVDPYE
+736 NNGMVAVDPYG
-747 ASIARVTTTLTPTI
+747 ASIARVATTLTPTI
-761 TDVVIDGQS
+761 TDVIIDGQS
-770 VYRMDEIEGMP
+770 VYRMDDIEGMP

-788 LKNDQ
+788 LKNNQ
-793 NSITISFSNFDYAES
+793 NSITISFSNFDYAEL

-814 YYLEGVDKDW
+814 YYLEGVDKGW
-824 NPVTNKNTVSYNALQ
+824 NSVTNKNSVSYNALQ

-853 NKWSKE
+853 NKWSNE

-874 YSWVVY
+874 YSWLVY
-880 LLVVAIVGYY
+880 LLVVATVGYY
-890 VVRNRKEKFQLNQKM
+890 VVRNRKEKFQLNQRM

-953 QTAVRGTKRLSRL
+953 QTAVRGTERLSRL
-966 VTQLMEFRKINS
+966 VTQLMEFRKISS

-992 DFVRNI
+992 GFVRNI

-1009 DIVMNYQIFNK
+1009 DIVMNFQIFEK
-1020 KYEMTF
+1020 KHEMTC
-1026 DRHIVE
+1026 DRHIIE

-1045 TPARGEVNVRI
+1045 TPARGEVTVRME
-1056 NADVAQNVL
+1056 ADEVRNVL
-1065 CIIVSD
+1065 RIIVSD
-1071 SGAGISEEQKKSLFQ
+1071 SGSGISEEQQKSLFQ

-1129 IFSIPLS
+1129 IFCIPLG

-1141 SEEYLDTMALA
+1141 SKDYLDTMALA
-1152 DNQTAQK
+1152 DNQTTEK
-1159 DEQQLEDIREMLP
+1159 DELQLEDIREMLP

-1189 LDQIRSELAVFFKVV
+1189 LDQIRTELAVFFKVV
-1204 TYSNG
+1204 TYCNG
-1209 KQGLEGVL
+1209 KQGLEGV
-1217 AEKPALLVCDVMLPD
+1217 KTDRPALLVCDVMLPD
-1232 MNGYDIVKQIKNQPD
+1232 MNGYDIVRQIKSLPD
-1247 GYALPVIMLTAL
+1247 GYTLPVVMLTAL

-1293 ITWSQNLPKASGFV
+1293 ITWSQNLPKAADLVKTETGE
-1307 QAGGDASSS
+1307 SSVNS
-1316 SSSSLSPSSS
+1316 VVKNKSLK
-1326 SSSSSTS
+1326 
-1333 SSSSAVSAFSGSG
+1333 A
-1346 TSAKVEG
+1346 
-1353 VTNSLVPPAAKIVE
+1353 PAAQIVE
-1367 GVVDKNFL
+1367 GVVDKNVL
-1375 KSFESFVAQ
+1375 KNFEAFVAQ
-1384 NLSDPSF
+1384 HLSDPNF

-1397 EMMRMGR
+1397 EMMHMGR

-1410 VKELMG
+1410 VKELTG
-1416 ETPNKYIMRQ
+1416 ETPNKYIMRH
-1426 RMKKASEL
+1426 RMMKAAEL

-1443 DVCYM
+1443 DVCYK

>member
-1 MKYFVTTVLTLL
+1 MKYFVTAAITLL
-13 LGFSASWAQSFNQ
+13 LGFCVSWAQPSNQ
-26 LVSRNLSSRDG
+26 LVSRNLSAKDG
-37 LSSNQVYDML
+37 LSSNQVYDIL

-74 VLNAPLPKPVQ
+74 VLNSPLPKQVQ

-90 ISYDPKN
+90 INYDSKN

-106 FHVACYSML
+106 FHVACYSMQR
-115 GTRFLDYTG
+115 TRFLDYTG
-124 KGDYQ
+124 KRDYQ
-129 RQYMHCRFDNGI
+129 RQYMHCRFDDDI
-141 TWLYDR
+141 TWLYDK

-154 EYANGQFVC
+154 EYAKGQFVC

-178 SSLYLDARHHAWVIS
+178 TSLYLDARHHAWVIS
-193 KDGLYYLFGNQAQLK
+193 KDGLYCLSGNQAQLK

-226 TNRGVFYLFD
+226 TNYGVFYLFD

-268 NHKWVLFTDKATF
+268 NHKWILFTDKATF
-281 ALDIQTLEVTK
+281 SLDIQTMEVTK

-298 QDALLL
+298 QDALLI

-346 KYGICAMSASRYLIV
+346 KYGIFAMSASRYVIV
-361 SYGNGAFMYDI
+361 SYGNGAFVYDI
-372 NLGVL
+372 NMGVL

-387 LIQSDFL
+387 LIHSDFL

-419 SFNSFMNYLYPSSSQ
+419 SFNSFMSYLYPSSSL
-434 QVGGNDNAVM
+434 QVGGNNNAVI
-444 RILYDAKGMPHL
+444 RILYDARGIPHL
-456 FCKNKRKYPLNAQN
+456 VCKNKRKYPLLTPN
-470 LTIGSPSDIPYGIY
+470 LSIGAPSDIPYGIY
-484 TSYKDSKGHFWEGT
+484 TSFKDSKGHFWEGT

-512 KGKGDEL
+512 KGRGDEI
-519 TINDIYSIAEDKMGR
+519 TINDIYCIAEDKMGR

-547 VALTRY
+547 VMLTRY
-553 QGARYQ
+553 QGDV
-559 GAAPLD
+559 PLD
-565 VQRFLFPDPSQNSIH
+565 VQRFLFTDPSQNSIH
-580 YFCIDSRG
+580 YFCMDSRG

-607 VSLKSFHHFNMANGK
+607 VSLKSFQRFYMANGK

-644 GSGLIKCR
+644 GSGLIRCR
-652 YDARKDELTYTQY
+652 YDAMKDELTYTQY
-665 TTENGLGSN
+665 TTENGLGSD

-725 RLSGGRLLFGT
+725 RLSDGRLLFGT
-736 NNGMVVVDPYE
+736 NNGMVAVDPYG
-747 ASIARVTTTLTPTI
+747 ASIARVATTLTPTI
-761 TDVVIDGQS
+761 TDVIIDGQS
-770 VYRMDEIEGMP
+770 VYRMDDIEGMP

-788 LKNDQ
+788 LKNNQ
-793 NSITISFSNFDYAES
+793 NSITISFSNFDYAEL

-814 YYLEGVDKDW
+814 YYLEGVDKGW
-824 NPVTNKNTVSYNALQ
+824 NSVTNKNSVSYNALQ

-853 NKWSKE
+853 NKWSNE

-1056 NADVAQNVL
+1056 DADVAQNVL

-1141 SEEYLDTMALA
+1141 SEDYLDTMVLA
-1152 DNQTAQK
+1152 NNQTTEK

-1189 LDQIRSELAVFFKVV
+1189 LDQIRTELAVFFKVV
-1204 TYSNG
+1204 TYCNG
-1209 KQGLEGVL
+1209 KQGLEGV
-1217 AEKPALLVCDVMLPD
+1217 KTDRPALLVCDVMLPD
-1232 MNGYDIVKQIKNQPD
+1232 MNGYDIVRQIKSLPD
-1247 GYALPVIMLTAL
+1247 GYTLPVVMLTAL

-1293 ITWSQNLPKASGFV
+1293 ITWSQNLPKAADLVKTETGE
-1307 QAGGDASSS
+1307 SSVN
-1316 SSSSLSPSSS
+1316 
-1326 SSSSSTS
+1326 
-1333 SSSSAVSAFSGSG
+1333 SAV
-1346 TSAKVEG
+1346 K
-1353 VTNSLVPPAAKIVE
+1353 NKSLKAPAAQIVE
-1367 GVVDKNFL
+1367 GVVDKNVL
-1375 KSFESFVAQ
+1375 KNFEAFVAQ
-1384 NLSDPSF
+1384 HLSDPNF

-1397 EMMRMGR
+1397 EMMHMGR

-1410 VKELMG
+1410 VKELTG
-1416 ETPNKYIMRQ
+1416 ETPNKYIMRH
-1426 RMKKASEL
+1426 RMMKAAEL

-1443 DVCYM
+1443 DVCYK

>member
-1 MKYFVTTVLTLL
+1 MKYFVTAAITLL
-13 LGFSASWAQSFNQ
+13 LGFCVSWAQPSNQ
-26 LVSRNLSSRDG
+26 LVSRNLSAKDG
-37 LSSNQVYDML
+37 LSSNQVYDIL

-74 VLNAPLPKPVQ
+74 VLNSPLPKQVQ

-90 ISYDPKN
+90 INYDSKN

-106 FHVACYSML
+106 FHIACYSMQ

-129 RQYMHCRFDNGI
+129 RQYMHFRFDDGI
-141 TWLYDR
+141 TWLYDK

-154 EYANGQFVC
+154 EYAKGQFVC

-178 SSLYLDARHHAWVIS
+178 TSLYLDARHHAWVIS
-193 KDGLYYLFGNQAQLK
+193 KDGLYCLSGNQAQLK

-256 VDVKKSRASISW
+256 VDVKKSRASICW
-268 NHKWVLFTDKATF
+268 NHKWILFTDKATF
-281 ALDIQTLEVTK
+281 SLDIQTMEVTK

-298 QDALLL
+298 QDALLI

-346 KYGICAMSASRYLIV
+346 KYGIFAMSASRYVIV
-361 SYGNGAFMYDI
+361 SYGNGAFVYDI
-372 NLGVL
+372 NMGVL

-387 LIQSDFL
+387 LIHSDFL

-419 SFNSFMNYLYPSSSQ
+419 SFNSFMSYLYPSSSL
-434 QVGGNDNAVM
+434 QVGGNNNAVI
-444 RILYDAKGMPHL
+444 RILYDARGIPHL
-456 FCKNKRKYPLNAQN
+456 VCKNKRKYPLLTPN
-470 LTIGSPSDIPYGIY
+470 LSIGAPSDIPYGIY
-484 TSYKDSKGHFWEGT
+484 TSFKDSKGHFWEGT

-512 KGKGDEL
+512 KGRGDEI
-519 TINDIYSIAEDKMGR
+519 TINDIYCIAEDKMGR

-547 VALTRY
+547 VMLTRY
-553 QGARYQ
+553 QGDV
-559 GAAPLD
+559 PLD
-565 VQRFLFPDPSQNSIH
+565 VQRFLFTDPSQNSIH
-580 YFCIDSRG
+580 YFCMDSRG

-607 VSLKSFHHFNMANGK
+607 VSLKSFQRFYMANGK

-644 GSGLIKCR
+644 GSGLIRCR
-652 YDARKDELTYTQY
+652 YDAMKDELTYTQY
-665 TTENGLGSN
+665 TTENGLGSD

-747 ASIARVTTTLTPTI
+747 ASIARVTTTLMPTI

-781 SSWKCLN
+781 SAWKCLN
-788 LKNDQ
+788 LNNNQ
-793 NSITISFSNFDYAES
+793 NSITLSYSNFDYAEP

-824 NPVTNKNTVSYNALQ
+824 NPVTNKNSVSYNALQ

-1056 NADVAQNVL
+1056 DADVAQNVL

-1136 DDGYT
+1136 DNGYT
-1141 SEEYLDTMALA
+1141 SEDYLDTMVLA
-1152 DNQTAQK
+1152 NNQTTEK

-1189 LDQIRSELAVFFKVV
+1189 LDQIRTELAVFFKVV
-1204 TYSNG
+1204 TYCNG
-1209 KQGLEGVL
+1209 KQGLEGV
-1217 AEKPALLVCDVMLPD
+1217 KTDRPALLVCDVMLPD
-1232 MNGYDIVKQIKNQPD
+1232 MNGYDIVRQIKSLPD
-1247 GYALPVIMLTAL
+1247 GYTLPVVMLTAL

-1293 ITWSQNLPKASGFV
+1293 ITWSQNLPKAADLVKTETGE
-1307 QAGGDASSS
+1307 SSVN
-1316 SSSSLSPSSS
+1316 
-1326 SSSSSTS
+1326 
-1333 SSSSAVSAFSGSG
+1333 SAV
-1346 TSAKVEG
+1346 K
-1353 VTNSLVPPAAKIVE
+1353 NKSLKAPAAQIVE
-1367 GVVDKNFL
+1367 GVVDKNVL
-1375 KSFESFVAQ
+1375 KNFEAFVAQ
-1384 NLSDPSF
+1384 HLSDPNF

-1397 EMMRMGR
+1397 EMMHMGR

-1410 VKELMG
+1410 VKELTG

-1426 RMKKASEL
+1426 RMMKASEL

-1443 DVCYM
+1443 DVCYR

>member
-1 MKYFVTTVLTLL
+1 MKYFVTAAITLL
-13 LGFSASWAQSFNQ
+13 LGFCVSWAQPSNQ
-26 LVSRNLSSRDG
+26 LVSRNLSAKDG
-37 LSSNQVYDML
+37 LSSNQVYDIL

-74 VLNAPLPKPVQ
+74 VLNSPLPKQVQ

-90 ISYDPKN
+90 INYDSKN

-106 FHVACYSML
+106 FHIACYSMQ

-129 RQYMHCRFDNGI
+129 RQYMHFRFDDGI
-141 TWLYDR
+141 TWLYDK

-154 EYANGQFVC
+154 EYAKGQFVC

-178 SSLYLDARHHAWVIS
+178 TSLYLDARHHAWVIS
-193 KDGLYYLFGNQAQLK
+193 NDGLYCLSGNQAQLK

-256 VDVKKSRASISW
+256 VDVKKSRASICW
-268 NHKWVLFTDKATF
+268 NHKWILFTDKATF
-281 ALDIQTLEVTK
+281 SLDIQTMEVTK

-298 QDALLL
+298 QDALLI

-346 KYGICAMSASRYLIV
+346 KYGIFAMSASRYVIV
-361 SYGNGAFMYDI
+361 SYGNGAFVYDI
-372 NLGVL
+372 NMGVL

-387 LIQSDFL
+387 LIHSDFL

-419 SFNSFMNYLYPSSSQ
+419 SFNSFMSYLYPSSSL
-434 QVGGNDNAVM
+434 QVGGNNNAVI
-444 RILYDAKGMPHL
+444 RILYDARGIPHL
-456 FCKNKRKYPLNAQN
+456 VCKNKRKYPLLTPN
-470 LTIGSPSDIPYGIY
+470 LSIGAPSDIPYGIY
-484 TSYKDSKGHFWEGT
+484 TSFKDSKGHFWEGT

-512 KGKGDEL
+512 KGRGDEL
-519 TINDIYSIAEDKMGR
+519 TINDIYCIAEDKMGR

-547 VALTRY
+547 VVLTRY
-553 QGARYQ
+553 QDTRYQGTRYQ

-565 VQRFLFPDPSQNSIH
+565 VQRFLFTDPSQNSIH
-580 YFCIDSRG
+580 YFSMDSRG

-607 VSLKSFHHFNMANGK
+607 VSLKSFHQFNMANGK

-644 GSGLIKCR
+644 GSGLIRCR
-652 YDARKDELTYTQY
+652 YDAGKDELTYTQY
-665 TTENGLGSN
+665 TTENGLGSD

-725 RLSGGRLLFGT
+725 RLSDGRLLFGT
-736 NNGMVVVDPYE
+736 NNGLVAVDPYG
-747 ASIARVTTTLTPTI
+747 ASIARVATTLTPTI
-761 TDVVIDGQS
+761 TDVIIDGQS

-788 LKNDQ
+788 LKNNQ

-824 NPVTNKNTVSYNALQ
+824 NSVTNKNSVSYNALQ

-853 NKWSKE
+853 NKWSNE

-874 YSWVVY
+874 YSWLVY
-880 LLVVAIVGYY
+880 LLVVATVGYY
-890 VVRNRKEKFQLNQKM
+890 VVRNRKEKFQLNQRM

-966 VTQLMEFRKINS
+966 VTQLMEFRKISS

-992 DFVRNI
+992 GFVRNI

-1009 DIVMNYQIFNK
+1009 DIVMNFQIFEK
-1020 KYEMTF
+1020 KHEMTC
-1026 DRHIVE
+1026 DRHIIE

-1045 TPARGEVNVRI
+1045 TPARGEVTVRME
-1056 NADVAQNVL
+1056 ADEVRNVL
-1065 CIIVSD
+1065 RIIVSD
-1071 SGAGISEEQKKSLFQ
+1071 SGSGISEEQKKSLFQ

-1136 DDGYT
+1136 DNGYT
-1141 SEEYLDTMALA
+1141 SEDYLDTMVLA
-1152 DNQTAQK
+1152 NNQTTEK

-1189 LDQIRSELAVFFKVV
+1189 LDQIRTELAVFFKVV
-1204 TYSNG
+1204 TYCNG
-1209 KQGLEGVL
+1209 KQGLEGV
-1217 AEKPALLVCDVMLPD
+1217 KTDRPALLVCDVMLPD
-1232 MNGYDIVKQIKNQPD
+1232 MNGYDIVRQIKSLPD
-1247 GYALPVIMLTAL
+1247 GYTLPVVMLTAL

-1293 ITWSQNLPKASGFV
+1293 ITWSQNLPKAADLVKTETGE
-1307 QAGGDASSS
+1307 SSVN
-1316 SSSSLSPSSS
+1316 
-1326 SSSSSTS
+1326 
-1333 SSSSAVSAFSGSG
+1333 SAV
-1346 TSAKVEG
+1346 K
-1353 VTNSLVPPAAKIVE
+1353 NKSLKAPAAQIVE
-1367 GVVDKNFL
+1367 GVVDKNVL
-1375 KSFESFVAQ
+1375 KNFEAFVAQ
-1384 NLSDPSF
+1384 HLSDPNF

-1397 EMMRMGR
+1397 EMMHMGR

-1410 VKELMG
+1410 VKELTG

-1426 RMKKASEL
+1426 RMMKAAEL

-1443 DVCYM
+1443 DVCYK

>member
-1 MKYFVTTVLTLL
+1 MKYFVTAAITLL
-13 LGFSASWAQSFNQ
+13 LGFCVSWAQPSNQ
-26 LVSRNLSSRDG
+26 LVSRNLSAKDG
-37 LSSNQVYDML
+37 LSSNQVYDIL

-74 VLNAPLPKPVQ
+74 VLNSPLPKQVQ

-90 ISYDPKN
+90 INYDSKN

-106 FHVACYSML
+106 FHIACYSMQ

-129 RQYMHCRFDNGI
+129 RQYMHFRFDDGI
-141 TWLYDR
+141 TWLYDK

-154 EYANGQFVC
+154 EYAKGQFVC

-178 SSLYLDARHHAWVIS
+178 TSLYLDARHHAWVIS

-226 TNRGVFYLFD
+226 TNHGVFYLFD

-256 VDVKKSRASISW
+256 VDVKKSRASICW
-268 NHKWVLFTDKATF
+268 NHKWILFTDKATF
-281 ALDIQTLEVTK
+281 SLDIQTMEVTK

-298 QDALLL
+298 QDALLI

-346 KYGICAMSASRYLIV
+346 KYGIFAMSASRYVIV
-361 SYGNGAFMYDI
+361 SYGNGAFVYDI
-372 NLGVL
+372 NMGVL

-387 LIQSDFL
+387 LIHSDFL

-419 SFNSFMNYLYPSSSQ
+419 SFNSFMSYLYPSSSL
-434 QVGGNDNAVM
+434 QVGGNNNAVI
-444 RILYDAKGMPHL
+444 RILYDARGIPHL
-456 FCKNKRKYPLNAQN
+456 VCKNKRKYPLLTPN
-470 LTIGSPSDIPYGIY
+470 LSIGAPSDIPYGIY
-484 TSYKDSKGHFWEGT
+484 TSFKDSKGHFWEGT

-512 KGKGDEL
+512 KGRGDEI
-519 TINDIYSIAEDKMGR
+519 TINDIYCIAEDKMGR

-547 VALTRY
+547 VMLTRY
-553 QGARYQ
+553 QGDV
-559 GAAPLD
+559 PLD
-565 VQRFLFPDPSQNSIH
+565 VQRFLFTDPSQNSIH
-580 YFCIDSRG
+580 YFCMDSRE

-607 VSLKSFHHFNMANGK
+607 VSLKSFHRFNMANGK

-644 GSGLIKCR
+644 GSGLIRCR

-953 QTAVRGTKRLSRL
+953 QTAVRGTERLSRL
-966 VTQLMEFRKINS
+966 VTQLMEFRKISS

-992 DFVRNI
+992 GFVRNI

-1009 DIVMNYQIFNK
+1009 DIVMNYQIFAK
-1020 KYEMTF
+1020 KHEMTC
-1026 DRHIVE
+1026 DRHIIE

-1045 TPARGEVNVRI
+1045 TPARGEVTVRME
-1056 NADVAQNVL
+1056 ADEVRNVL
-1065 CIIVSD
+1065 RIIVSD
-1071 SGAGISEEQKKSLFQ
+1071 SGSGISEEQQKSLFQ

-1129 IFSIPLS
+1129 IFCIPLG

-1141 SEEYLDTMALA
+1141 SKDYLDTMALA
-1152 DNQTAQK
+1152 DNQTTEK
-1159 DEQQLEDIREMLP
+1159 DELQLEDIRELLP

-1189 LDQIRSELAVFFKVV
+1189 LDQIRTELAVFFKVV
-1204 TYSNG
+1204 TYCNG
-1209 KQGLEGVL
+1209 KQGLEGV
-1217 AEKPALLVCDVMLPD
+1217 KTDRPALLVCDVMLPD
-1232 MNGYDIVKQIKNQPD
+1232 MNGYDIVRQIKSLPD
-1247 GYALPVIMLTAL
+1247 GYTLPVVMLTAL

-1293 ITWSQNLPKASGFV
+1293 ITWSQNLPKAADLVKTETGE
-1307 QAGGDASSS
+1307 SSVNS
-1316 SSSSLSPSSS
+1316 VVKNKSLK
-1326 SSSSSTS
+1326 
-1333 SSSSAVSAFSGSG
+1333 A
-1346 TSAKVEG
+1346 
-1353 VTNSLVPPAAKIVE
+1353 PAAQIVE
-1367 GVVDKNFL
+1367 GVVDKNVL
-1375 KSFESFVAQ
+1375 KNFEAFVAQ
-1384 NLSDPSF
+1384 HLSDPNF

-1397 EMMRMGR
+1397 EMMHMGR

-1410 VKELMG
+1410 VKELTG
-1416 ETPNKYIMRQ
+1416 ETPNKYIMRH
-1426 RMKKASEL
+1426 RMMKAAEL

-1443 DVCYM
+1443 DVCYK

>member
-1 MKYFVTTVLTLL
+1 MKYFVTAAITLL
-13 LGFSASWAQSFNQ
+13 LGFCVSWAQPSNQ
-26 LVSRNLSSRDG
+26 LVSRNLSAKDG
-37 LSSNQVYDML
+37 LSSNQVYDIL

-74 VLNAPLPKPVQ
+74 VLNSPLPKQVQ

-90 ISYDPKN
+90 INYDSKN

-106 FHVACYSML
+106 FHIACYSMQ

-129 RQYMHCRFDNGI
+129 RQYMHFRFDDGI
-141 TWLYDR
+141 TWLYDK

-154 EYANGQFVC
+154 EYAKGQFVC

-178 SSLYLDARHHAWVIS
+178 TSLYLDARHHAWVIS
-193 KDGLYYLFGNQAQLK
+193 KDGLYCLSGNQAQLK

-256 VDVKKSRASISW
+256 VDVKKSRASICW
-268 NHKWVLFTDKATF
+268 NHKWILFTDKATF
-281 ALDIQTLEVTK
+281 SLDIQTMEVTK

-298 QDALLL
+298 QDALLI

-346 KYGICAMSASRYLIV
+346 KYGIFAMSASRYVIV
-361 SYGNGAFMYDI
+361 SYGNGAFVYDI
-372 NLGVL
+372 NMGVL

-387 LIQSDFL
+387 LIHSDFL

-405 WISQDEGGVVCISK
+405 WISQDEGGLVCISK
-419 SFNSFMNYLYPSSSQ
+419 SFNSFMSYLYPSSSL
-434 QVGGNDNAVM
+434 QVGGNNNAVI
-444 RILYDAKGMPHL
+444 RILYDARGIPHL
-456 FCKNKRKYPLNAQN
+456 VCKNKRKYPLLTPN
-470 LTIGSPSDIPYGIY
+470 LSIGAPSDIPYGIY
-484 TSYKDSKGHFWEGT
+484 TSFKDSRGHFWEGT

-512 KGKGDEL
+512 RGRGDEI
-519 TINDIYSIAEDKMGR
+519 TINDIYCIAEDKMGR

-547 VALTRY
+547 VMLTRY
-553 QGARYQ
+553 QGDV
-559 GAAPLD
+559 PLD
-565 VQRFLFPDPSQNSIH
+565 VQRFLFTDPSQNSIH
-580 YFCIDSRG
+580 YFSMDNRG

-607 VSLKSFHHFNMANGK
+607 VSLKSFRHFNMANGK

-644 GSGLIKCR
+644 GSGLIRCR
-652 YDARKDELTYTQY
+652 YDAGKDELTYTQY
-665 TTENGLGSN
+665 TTENGLGSD

-747 ASIARVTTTLTPTI
+747 ASIARVTTTLMPTI

-781 SSWKCLN
+781 SAWKCLN
-788 LKNDQ
+788 LNNNQ
-793 NSITISFSNFDYAES
+793 NSITLSYSNFDYAEP

-824 NPVTNKNTVSYNALQ
+824 NPVTNKNSVSYNALQ
-839 PGDYVFHLRSMGRG
+839 PGNYVFHLRSMGRG

-1056 NADVAQNVL
+1056 DADVAQNVL

-1141 SEEYLDTMALA
+1141 SEDYLDTMVLA
-1152 DNQTAQK
+1152 NNQTTEK

-1189 LDQIRSELAVFFKVV
+1189 LDQIRTELAVFFKVV
-1204 TYSNG
+1204 TYCNG
-1209 KQGLEGVL
+1209 KQGLEGV
-1217 AEKPALLVCDVMLPD
+1217 KTDRPALLVCDVMLPD
-1232 MNGYDIVKQIKNQPD
+1232 MNGYDIVRQIKSLPD
-1247 GYALPVIMLTAL
+1247 GYTLPVVMLTAL

-1293 ITWSQNLPKASGFV
+1293 ITWSQNLPKTIDLV
-1307 QAGGDASSS
+1307 KTEAGESSVN
-1316 SSSSLSPSSS
+1316 
-1326 SSSSSTS
+1326 
-1333 SSSSAVSAFSGSG
+1333 SAVKS
-1346 TSAKVEG
+1346 K
-1353 VTNSLVPPAAKIVE
+1353 SLKAPAAQIVE
-1367 GVVDKNFL
+1367 GVVDKNVL
-1375 KSFESFVAQ
+1375 KNFEAFVAQ
-1384 NLSDPSF
+1384 HLSDPNF

-1397 EMMRMGR
+1397 EMMHMGR

-1410 VKELMG
+1410 IKELTG

-1443 DVCYM
+1443 DVCYR

>member
-13 LGFSASWAQSFNQ
+13 LGFYVSWAQPFSQ
-26 LVSRNLSSRDG
+26 LVSRNLSAKDG
-37 LSSNQVYDML
+37 LSSNQVYDIL

-54 WFATTNGISR
+54 WLATTNGISR

-74 VLNAPLPKPVQ
+74 VLNAPLPKQVQ

-90 ISYDPKN
+90 INYDSKN
-97 DLLWATTSN
+97 DLLWAITSN
-106 FHVACYSML
+106 FHVACYSMQ

-124 KGDYQ
+124 KGDYL
-129 RQYMHCRFDNGI
+129 RQYMYCLFDDGI

-147 NEGIRRI
+147 KEGIRRI
-154 EYANGQFVC
+154 EYAKGQFVC
-163 TDFNRQNG
+163 TDFNKRNG
-171 HAFADGI
+171 HAFAEGVT
-178 SSLYLDARHHAWVIS
+178 SLYLDARHHAWVICKS
-193 KDGLYYLFGNQAQLK
+193 GLYYLPGNQAQLK
-208 VKGKVVTG
+208 VKGEFVSG
-216 QRVDDKMAFF
+216 QLIDDKMAFF
-226 TNRGVFYLFD
+226 TKDGVFYLFD
-236 AQGKLLRKKDM
+236 AHGKLLQKKDM
-247 KSLFPGNFA
+247 STFFPVNF
-256 VDVKKSRASISW
+256 DTNVKKSKVSISW

-281 ALDIQTLEVTK
+281 SLDIQTLEVTK

-304 EQSHGCSFVSSKKG
+304 EESHGCSFVSSKKG

-335 EGVKDQGNRSR
+335 GGVKDQGNRNR

-361 SYGNGAFMYDI
+361 SYGNGAFLYDI
-372 NLGVL
+372 DMGVL
-377 DHIKV
+377 DHVKV
-382 RDERH
+382 NDERH
-387 LIQSDFL
+387 LIHSDFL

-405 WISQDEGGVVCISK
+405 WISEDEGGVVCLSK
-419 SFNSFMNYLYPSSSQ
+419 SFNSFMSYLYPSSSL
-434 QVGGNDNAVM
+434 QVGGNDNAVI
-444 RILYDAKGMPHL
+444 RILYDAKGTPHL
-456 FCKNKRKYPLNAQN
+456 VCKNKRKYPLFVPHMKVGIP
-470 LTIGSPSDIPYGIY
+470 TDIPYGIY
-484 TSYKDSKGHFWEGT
+484 TSFRDSKGHFWEGT

-506 GKLCLE
+506 GKLCME
-512 KGKGDEL
+512 RGKNNTQ

-547 VALTRY
+547 VVLTHY
-553 QGARYQ
+553 QGT
-559 GAAPLD
+559 APLD
-565 VQRFLFPDPSQNSIH
+565 VQRFLFSDPSQNSIH
-580 YFCIDSRG
+580 YFSMDSKG

-593 TSGGLSFVDTREKN
+593 TSGGLCLVDTKEKKI
-607 VSLKSFHHFNMANGK
+607 SLKSFRHFNMANGK

-644 GSGLIKCR
+644 GSGLIRCK
-652 YDARKDELTYTQY
+652 YDARNEKLTYVQY
-665 TTENGLGSN
+665 TTENGLGSD

-705 DNNVLNDD
+705 DNNILNDD
-713 VQSNSYQENSAL
+713 VQSNSYQENSAFK
-725 RLSGGRLLFGT
+725 LSDGRLLFGT
-736 NNGMVVVDPYE
+736 NNGMVVIDPYA
-747 ASIARVTTTLTPTI
+747 ASIARVATTLTPII
-761 TDVVIDGQS
+761 TDVIINGQS
-770 VYRMDEIEGMP
+770 IYRMDEIEGMP

-793 NSITISFSNFDYAES
+793 NSITLSFSNFDYAEPEA
-808 GSSVYQ
+808 SVYQ
-814 YYLEGVDKDW
+814 YYLEGVDKEW
-824 NPVTNKNTVSYNALQ
+824 NSVTNKNAVSYNALQ

-859 RTLKIH
+859 RILKIH

-874 YSWVVY
+874 YSWMAY
-880 LLVVAIVGYY
+880 LFVMAIVGYY
-890 VVRNRKEKFQLNQKM
+890 VLRNRKEKFQLNQRM

-966 VTQLMEFRKINS
+966 VTQLMEFRKISS

-987 GVDIV
+987 GVDIIG
-992 DFVRNI
+992 FIRNI

-1009 DIVMNYQIFNK
+1009 DIVMNYQIFEK
-1020 KYEMTF
+1020 KYEMTC
-1026 DRHIVE
+1026 DRHIIE

-1045 TPARGEVNVRI
+1045 TPARGEVNI
-1056 NADVAQNVL
+1056 KIETDEAHDVL
-1065 CIIVSD
+1065 RIIVSD
-1071 SGAGISEEQKKSLFQ
+1071 SGAGISEEQQKSLFQ

-1111 HHGSLAYRKSE
+1111 HHGSLDYRKSE

-1129 IFSIPLS
+1129 IFCIPLS
-1136 DDGYT
+1136 DDCYT

-1152 DNQTAQK
+1152 DNSMN
-1159 DEQQLEDIREMLP
+1159 EQEKQQVEDVKEMLP

-1217 AEKPALLVCDVMLPD
+1217 ANKPALLVCDVMLPD
-1232 MNGYDIVKQIKNQPD
+1232 MNGYDIVKQIKDQPG

-1279 PCNFNLLVARIIQL
+1279 PTNFNLLVARIIQL
-1293 ITWSQNLPKASGFV
+1293 ITWSQNLPKATDLDLSV
-1307 QAGGDASSS
+1307 ENHYASSITS
-1316 SSSSLSPSSS
+1316 ASTLGSLSSAA
-1326 SSSSSTS
+1326 TS
-1333 SSSSAVSAFSGSG
+1333 KIGKSV
-1346 TSAKVEG
+1346 KQEV
-1353 VTNSLVPPAAKIVE
+1353 VTNSLVPPTAKIVE
-1367 GVVDKNFL
+1367 GIVDKNFL
-1375 KSFESFVAQ
+1375 KNFESYVAQ
-1384 NLSDPSF
+1384 NMSDPNF

-1397 EMMRMGR
+1397 EKMHMGR

-1410 VKELMG
+1410 VKELTG

-1434 LLTGDYNVT
+1434 LLMGDYNVT
-1443 DVCYM
+1443 DVCYK